1 MKICKKIKTAVMA
14 LCLVIG
20 MCAVSTPQTV
30 HAEYGDNAYAF
41 MTQLQS
47 NYPYRQVNSSNG
59 MLSGAEEWLK
69 AQIVTMGYEYMVQPF
84 TKTSS
89 DGVTPCYGENLI
101 FSKQGTSDRVIVIG
115 AHYDCVE
122 QTFGTDDN
130 ASGVGVLL
138 ELASIYSTK
147 ESPYTIRFIL
157 FSAEEPGCLGSQ
169 YYVENLS
176 QEERDRIAC
185 MINIDTIAAGD
196 NMYLYGGT
204 VDGDGNI
211 VQDWAV
217 YQAQSAADLLGLNMS
232 FHPDV
237 NDSFPTPTKA
247 TASDQMAFANAGIPY
262 IYCEASNWNGEPYT
276 NFYETSNSAVVGGT
290 VMHNAEYD
298 NLTFIENTFGT
309 RAYDHLQAYTKLIDY
324 LLENMEEG
332 EYTAGY
338 TFEDT
343 NTKATTTDSVYFREK
358 PTQYSQAIELLD
370 AGTEVTVTGYHA
382 SWCRVEVDGQEGYI
396 KTDYLTMD
404 ENAENGSE
412 EAVSEDSSEEASSEN
427 ESEAAS
433 DVELETGTEEEAPS
447 EAVSENESEKATA
460 KNESSKNEI
469 SSADANSSE
478 NAAASNSGSSS
489 QSVSGSQSDST
500 DVVTKVMNQL
510 KSDPSTLRIVLI
522 AIIVIIGIWL
532 CVFIALRR
540 KKNAQEEDVSDG
552 SIATVKKVE
561 QAEDSFEEEVTKEKA
576 QKEAAME
583 RAVSKKPVRE
593 KKAPSKEI
601 SDSDGFESS
610 ASKSNDSDTGFANPN
625 KNKGEEKQ

>member
-1 MKICKKIKTAVMA
+1 MKICKRIKATVLS
-14 LCLVIG
+14 LCLIIG
-20 MCAVSTPQTV
+20 MCAASLPQTV
-30 HAEYGDNAYAF
+30 RAEYGDNAYAF
-41 MTQLQS
+41 MKQLQS

-69 AQIVTMGYEYMVQPF
+69 AQIATMGYEYMAQPF
-84 TKTSS
+84 TMTSA

-101 FSKQGTSDRVIVIG
+101 FSKQGASDRVIVVG

-169 YYVENLS
+169 YYVDNLS

-204 VDGDGNI
+204 VDDSGSI

-217 YQAQSAADLLGLNMS
+217 YQAQSAADLLGLDMS

-247 TASDQMAFANAGIPY
+247 TASDQMPFANVGIPY
-262 IYCEASNWNGEPYT
+262 IYCEASNWNGESYT
-276 NFYETSNSAVVGGT
+276 NFYQTSNSAVDGGT
-290 VMHNAEYD
+290 IMHKAEYD

-309 RAYDHLQAYTKLIDY
+309 RAYEHLQAYAKLLDY
-324 LLENMEEG
+324 LLENMKEG
-332 EYTAGY
+332 EYATGY

-343 NTKATTTDSVYFREK
+343 NTKATTTSSVYLREK
-358 PTQYSQAIELLD
+358 PTQYSPSVTLLD
-370 AGTEVTVTGYHA
+370 ADTEVTVTGYHA

-396 KTDYLTMD
+396 KTDYLTMED
-404 ENAENGSE
+404 EIASKEDESSEEESENASEEASKEAESSMSEESSSEAAENESE
-412 EAVSEDSSEEASSEN
+412 EAVSESESSESESFKNEASKN
-427 ESEAAS
+427 ETVSEAAS
-433 DVELETGTEEEAPS
+433 
-447 EAVSENESEKATA
+447 SEKETDGAL
-460 KNESSKNEI
+460 I
-469 SSADANSSE
+469 QSA
-478 NAAASNSGSSS
+478 SS
-489 QSVSGSQSDST
+489 QNASAPEADSQNTVEKIID
-500 DVVTKVMNQL
+500 QL
-510 KSDPSTLRIVLI
+510 KNDPYTLRIVLI
-522 AIIVIIGIWL
+522 AAIIIIGIWL

-540 KKNAQEEDVSDG
+540 KKNAQ
-552 SIATVKKVE
+552 KN
-561 QAEDSFEEEVTKEKA
+561 EDSNGASNSSEETL
-576 QKEAAME
+576 
-583 RAVSKKPVRE
+583 
-593 KKAPSKEI
+593 KKAKRADM
-601 SDSDGFESS
+601 SDS
-610 ASKSNDSDTGFANPN
+610 KDSDNGFADPD
-625 KNKGEEKQ
+625 KNKDEK

>member
-1 MKICKKIKTAVMA
+1 MKICKRIKATVLA

-20 MCAVSTPQTV
+20 MCAVSFPQTV

-41 MTQLQS
+41 MKQLQS

-69 AQIVTMGYEYMVQPF
+69 AQIVTMGYEYMAQPF
-84 TKTSS
+84 TMTSA

-101 FSKQGTSDRVIVIG
+101 FSKQGASDRVIVVG

-169 YYVENLS
+169 YYVDNLS

-204 VDGDGNI
+204 VDDSGSI

-217 YQAQSAADLLGLNMS
+217 YQAQSAADLLGIDMS

-247 TASDQMAFANAGIPY
+247 TASDQMPFANVGIPY

-276 NFYETSNSAVVGGT
+276 NFYQTSNSAVNGGT
-290 VMHNAEYD
+290 IMHKAEYD

-309 RAYDHLQAYTKLIDY
+309 RAYEHLQAYTKLLDY
-324 LLENMEEG
+324 LLENMKEG
-332 EYTAGY
+332 EYATGY

-343 NTKATTTDSVYFREK
+343 NTKATTTSSVYLRER
-358 PTQYSQAIELLD
+358 PTQYSPSVTLLD
-370 AGTEVTVTGYHA
+370 ADTEVTVTGYHA

-396 KTDYLTMD
+396 KTDYLTMED
-404 ENAENGSE
+404 EIASKEDESSEEESENASEEASKEAESSMSEESSSEAAENESE
-412 EAVSEDSSEEASSEN
+412 EAVSESESSESESFKNEASKN
-427 ESEAAS
+427 ETVSEAAS
-433 DVELETGTEEEAPS
+433 
-447 EAVSENESEKATA
+447 SEKETDGAL
-460 KNESSKNEI
+460 SQ
-469 SSADANSSE
+469 SA
-478 NAAASNSGSSS
+478 SS
-489 QSVSGSQSDST
+489 QNASAPEADSQNTVEKIID
-500 DVVTKVMNQL
+500 QL
-510 KSDPSTLRIVLI
+510 KNDPYTLRIVLI
-522 AIIVIIGIWL
+522 AAIIIIGIWL

-540 KKNAQEEDVSDG
+540 KKNAQ
-552 SIATVKKVE
+552 KN
-561 QAEDSFEEEVTKEKA
+561 EDSNGASNSSEETL
-576 QKEAAME
+576 
-583 RAVSKKPVRE
+583 
-593 KKAPSKEI
+593 KKAKRADM
-601 SDSDGFESS
+601 SDS
-610 ASKSNDSDTGFANPN
+610 KDSDNGFADPD
-625 KNKGEEKQ
+625 KNKDEK

>member
-1 MKICKKIKTAVMA
+1 MKICKRIKATVLA

-20 MCAVSTPQTV
+20 MCAVSFPQTV

-41 MTQLQS
+41 MKQLQS

-69 AQIVTMGYEYMVQPF
+69 AQIATMGYEYMAQPF
-84 TKTSS
+84 TMTSA

-101 FSKQGTSDRVIVIG
+101 FSKQGASDRVIVVG

-169 YYVENLS
+169 YYVDNLS

-204 VDGDGNI
+204 VDDSGSI

-217 YQAQSAADLLGLNMS
+217 YQAQSAADLLGLDMS

-247 TASDQMAFANAGIPY
+247 TASDQMPFANVGIPY

-276 NFYETSNSAVVGGT
+276 NFYQTSNSAVDGGT
-290 VMHNAEYD
+290 IMHKAEYD

-309 RAYDHLQAYTKLIDY
+309 RAYEHLQAYAKLLDY
-324 LLENMEEG
+324 LLENMKEG
-332 EYTAGY
+332 EYATGY

-343 NTKATTTDSVYFREK
+343 NTKATTTSSVYLREK
-358 PTQYSQAIELLD
+358 PTQYSPSVTLLD
-370 AGTEVTVTGYHA
+370 ADTEVTVTGYHA

-396 KTDYLTMD
+396 KTDYLTMED
-404 ENAENGSE
+404 EIASKEDESSEEESENASEEASKEAESSMSEESSSEAAENESE
-412 EAVSEDSSEEASSEN
+412 EAVSESESSESESFKNEASKNETVSEEASSEK
-427 ESEAAS
+427 
-433 DVELETGTEEEAPS
+433 ETDGALS
-447 EAVSENESEKATA
+447 Q
-460 KNESSKNEI
+460 
-469 SSADANSSE
+469 SA
-478 NAAASNSGSSS
+478 SS
-489 QSVSGSQSDST
+489 QNASAPEADSQNTVEKIID
-500 DVVTKVMNQL
+500 QL
-510 KSDPSTLRIVLI
+510 KNDPYTLRIVLI
-522 AIIVIIGIWL
+522 AAIIIIGIWL

-540 KKNAQEEDVSDG
+540 KKNVQ
-552 SIATVKKVE
+552 KN
-561 QAEDSFEEEVTKEKA
+561 EDSNGASNSSEETL
-576 QKEAAME
+576 
-583 RAVSKKPVRE
+583 
-593 KKAPSKEI
+593 KKAKRADM
-601 SDSDGFESS
+601 SDS
-610 ASKSNDSDTGFANPN
+610 KDSDNGFADPD
-625 KNKGEEKQ
+625 KNKDEK

>member
-1 MKICKKIKTAVMA
+1 MKICKRIKATVLA

-20 MCAVSTPQTV
+20 MCAVSFPQTI

-41 MTQLQS
+41 MKQLQS

-69 AQIVTMGYEYMVQPF
+69 AQIATMGYEYMAQPF
-84 TKTSS
+84 TMTSA

-101 FSKQGTSDRVIVIG
+101 FSKQGASDRVIVVG

-169 YYVENLS
+169 YYVDNLS

-204 VDGDGNI
+204 VDDSGSI

-217 YQAQSAADLLGLNMS
+217 YQAQSAADLLGIDMS

-247 TASDQMAFANAGIPY
+247 TASDQMPFANVGIPY

-276 NFYETSNSAVVGGT
+276 NFYQTSNSAVDGGT
-290 VMHNAEYD
+290 IMHKAEYD

-309 RAYDHLQAYTKLIDY
+309 RAYEHLQAYAKLLDY
-324 LLENMEEG
+324 LLENMKEG
-332 EYTAGY
+332 EYATGY

-343 NTKATTTDSVYFREK
+343 NTKATTTSSVYLRER
-358 PTQYSQAIELLD
+358 PTQYSPSVTLLD
-370 AGTEVTVTGYHA
+370 ADTEVTVTGYHA

-396 KTDYLTMD
+396 KTDYLTMED
-404 ENAENGSE
+404 EIASKEDESSEEESENASEEASKEAESSMSEESSSEAAENESE
-412 EAVSEDSSEEASSEN
+412 EAVSESESSESESFKNEASKN
-427 ESEAAS
+427 ETVSEAAS
-433 DVELETGTEEEAPS
+433 
-447 EAVSENESEKATA
+447 SEKETDGAL
-460 KNESSKNEI
+460 SQ
-469 SSADANSSE
+469 SA
-478 NAAASNSGSSS
+478 SS
-489 QSVSGSQSDST
+489 QNASAPEADSQNTVEKIID
-500 DVVTKVMNQL
+500 QL
-510 KSDPSTLRIVLI
+510 KNDPYTLRIVLI
-522 AIIVIIGIWL
+522 AAIIIIGIWL

-540 KKNAQEEDVSDG
+540 KKNAQ
-552 SIATVKKVE
+552 KN
-561 QAEDSFEEEVTKEKA
+561 EDSNGASNSSEETL
-576 QKEAAME
+576 
-583 RAVSKKPVRE
+583 
-593 KKAPSKEI
+593 KKAKRADM
-601 SDSDGFESS
+601 SDS
-610 ASKSNDSDTGFANPN
+610 KDSDNGFADPD
-625 KNKGEEKQ
+625 KNKDEK

>member
-1 MKICKKIKTAVMA
+1 MKICKRIKATVLS

-20 MCAVSTPQTV
+20 MCAALLPQTV
-30 HAEYGDNAYAF
+30 RAEYGDNAYAF
-41 MTQLQS
+41 MKQLQS

-69 AQIVTMGYEYMVQPF
+69 AQIATMGYEYMAQPF
-84 TKTSS
+84 TMTSA

-101 FSKQGTSDRVIVIG
+101 FSKQGASDRVIVVG

-169 YYVENLS
+169 YYVDNLS

-204 VDGDGNI
+204 VDDSGSI

-217 YQAQSAADLLGLNMS
+217 YQAQSAADLLGLDMS

-247 TASDQMAFANAGIPY
+247 TASDQMPFANVGIPY

-276 NFYETSNSAVVGGT
+276 NFYQTSNSAVDGGT
-290 VMHNAEYD
+290 IMHKAEYD

-309 RAYDHLQAYTKLIDY
+309 RAYEHLQAYAKLLDY
-324 LLENMEEG
+324 LLENMKEG
-332 EYTAGY
+332 EYATGY

-343 NTKATTTDSVYFREK
+343 NTKATTTSSVYLRER
-358 PTQYSQAIELLD
+358 PTQYSPSVTLLD
-370 AGTEVTVTGYHA
+370 ADTEVTVTGYHA

-396 KTDYLTMD
+396 KTDYLTMED
-404 ENAENGSE
+404 EIASKEDESSEEESENASEEASKEAESSMSEESSSEAAENESE
-412 EAVSEDSSEEASSEN
+412 EAVSASESSESESFKNEASKN
-427 ESEAAS
+427 ETVSEAAS
-433 DVELETGTEEEAPS
+433 
-447 EAVSENESEKATA
+447 SEKETDVALSQSA
-460 KNESSKNEI
+460 SSQNASAPEADSKNTVEKI
-469 SSADANSSE
+469 ID
-478 NAAASNSGSSS
+478 
-489 QSVSGSQSDST
+489 
-500 DVVTKVMNQL
+500 QL
-510 KSDPSTLRIVLI
+510 KNDPYTLRIVLI
-522 AIIVIIGIWL
+522 AAIIIIGIWL

-540 KKNAQEEDVSDG
+540 KKNAQ
-552 SIATVKKVE
+552 KN
-561 QAEDSFEEEVTKEKA
+561 EDSNGASNSSEETL
-576 QKEAAME
+576 
-583 RAVSKKPVRE
+583 
-593 KKAPSKEI
+593 KKAKRADM
-601 SDSDGFESS
+601 SDS
-610 ASKSNDSDTGFANPN
+610 KDSDNGFADPD
-625 KNKGEEKQ
+625 KNKDEK

>member
-1 MKICKKIKTAVMA
+1 MKICKRIKATVLS
-14 LCLVIG
+14 LCLIIG
-20 MCAVSTPQTV
+20 MCAASLPQTV
-30 HAEYGDNAYAF
+30 RAEYGDSAYAF
-41 MTQLQS
+41 MKQLQS

-69 AQIVTMGYEYMVQPF
+69 AQIVTMGYEYMAQPF
-84 TKTSS
+84 TMTSA

-101 FSKQGTSDRVIVIG
+101 FSKQGASDRVIVVG

-169 YYVENLS
+169 YYVDNLS

-204 VDGDGNI
+204 VDDSGSI

-217 YQAQSAADLLGLNMS
+217 YQAQSAADLLGIDMS

-247 TASDQMAFANAGIPY
+247 TASDQMPFANVGIPY

-276 NFYETSNSAVVGGT
+276 NFYQTSNSAVNGGT
-290 VMHNAEYD
+290 IMHKAEYD

-309 RAYDHLQAYTKLIDY
+309 RAYEHLQAYAKLLDY
-324 LLENMEEG
+324 LLENMKEG
-332 EYTAGY
+332 EYATGY

-343 NTKATTTDSVYFREK
+343 NTKATTTSSVYLRER
-358 PTQYSQAIELLD
+358 PTQYSPSVTLLD
-370 AGTEVTVTGYHA
+370 ADTEVTVTGYHA
-382 SWCRVEVDGQEGYI
+382 SWCRVEADGQEGYI
-396 KTDYLTMD
+396 KTDYLTMED
-404 ENAENGSE
+404 EIASKEDESSEEESENASEEASKEAESSMSEESSSETAENESE
-412 EAVSEDSSEEASSEN
+412 EAVSESESSESESFKNEASKN
-427 ESEAAS
+427 ETVSEAAS
-433 DVELETGTEEEAPS
+433 
-447 EAVSENESEKATA
+447 SEKETDGAL
-460 KNESSKNEI
+460 SQ
-469 SSADANSSE
+469 SA
-478 NAAASNSGSSS
+478 SS
-489 QSVSGSQSDST
+489 QNASAPEASSQNTVEKIID
-500 DVVTKVMNQL
+500 QL
-510 KSDPSTLRIVLI
+510 KNDPYTLRIVLI
-522 AIIVIIGIWL
+522 AAIIIIGIWL

-540 KKNAQEEDVSDG
+540 KKNAQ
-552 SIATVKKVE
+552 KN
-561 QAEDSFEEEVTKEKA
+561 EDSNGASNSSEETL
-576 QKEAAME
+576 
-583 RAVSKKPVRE
+583 
-593 KKAPSKEI
+593 KKAKRADM
-601 SDSDGFESS
+601 SDS
-610 ASKSNDSDTGFANPN
+610 KDSDNGFADPD
-625 KNKGEEKQ
+625 KNKDEK

>member
-1 MKICKKIKTAVMA
+1 MKICKRIKATVLA

-20 MCAVSTPQTV
+20 MCAVSFPQTV

-41 MTQLQS
+41 MKQLQS

-69 AQIVTMGYEYMVQPF
+69 AQIATMGYEYMAQPF
-84 TKTSS
+84 TMTSA

-101 FSKQGTSDRVIVIG
+101 FSKQGASDRVIVVG

-169 YYVENLS
+169 YYVDNLS

-204 VDGDGNI
+204 VDDSGNI

-217 YQAQSAADLLGLNMS
+217 YQAQSAADLLGIDMS

-247 TASDQMAFANAGIPY
+247 TASDQMPFANVGIPY

-276 NFYETSNSAVVGGT
+276 NFYQTSNSAVDGGT
-290 VMHNAEYD
+290 IMHKAEYD

-309 RAYDHLQAYTKLIDY
+309 RAYEHLQAYAKLLDY
-324 LLENMEEG
+324 LLENMKEG
-332 EYTAGY
+332 EYATGY

-343 NTKATTTDSVYFREK
+343 NTKATTTSSVYLRER
-358 PTQYSQAIELLD
+358 PTQYSPSVTLLD
-370 AGTEVTVTGYHA
+370 ADTEVTVTGYHA

-396 KTDYLTMD
+396 KTDYLTMED
-404 ENAENGSE
+404 EIASKEDESSEEESENASEEASKEAESSMSEESSSEAAENESE
-412 EAVSEDSSEEASSEN
+412 EAVSESESSESESFKNEASKN
-427 ESEAAS
+427 ETVSEAAS
-433 DVELETGTEEEAPS
+433 
-447 EAVSENESEKATA
+447 SEKETDGAL
-460 KNESSKNEI
+460 SQ
-469 SSADANSSE
+469 SA
-478 NAAASNSGSSS
+478 SS
-489 QSVSGSQSDST
+489 QNASAPEADSQNTVEKIID
-500 DVVTKVMNQL
+500 QL
-510 KSDPSTLRIVLI
+510 KNDPYTLRIVLI
-522 AIIVIIGIWL
+522 AAIIIIGIWL

-540 KKNAQEEDVSDG
+540 KKNAQ
-552 SIATVKKVE
+552 KN
-561 QAEDSFEEEVTKEKA
+561 EDSNGASNSSEDTL
-576 QKEAAME
+576 
-583 RAVSKKPVRE
+583 
-593 KKAPSKEI
+593 KKAKRADM
-601 SDSDGFESS
+601 SDS
-610 ASKSNDSDTGFANPN
+610 KDSDNGFADPD
-625 KNKGEEKQ
+625 KNKDEK

>member
-1 MKICKKIKTAVMA
+1 MKICKRIKATVLA

-20 MCAVSTPQTV
+20 MCAVSFPQIV

-41 MTQLQS
+41 MKQLQS

-69 AQIVTMGYEYMVQPF
+69 AQITTMGYEYMAQPF
-84 TKTSS
+84 TMISS

-101 FSKQGTSDRVIVIG
+101 FSKQGTSDRVIVVG

-169 YYVENLS
+169 YYVDNLS

-185 MINIDTIAAGD
+185 MINIDSIAAGD

-204 VDGDGNI
+204 VDDSGSI

-237 NDSFPTPTKA
+237 NDSFPTPTKD
-247 TASDQMAFANAGIPY
+247 TASDQMPFANAGIPY

-276 NFYETSNSAVVGGT
+276 NFYQTSNSAVDGGAI
-290 VMHNAEYD
+290 MHKAEYD

-309 RAYDHLQAYTKLIDY
+309 RAYEHLQAYAKLLDY
-324 LLENMEEG
+324 LLENMKEG
-332 EYTAGY
+332 EYATGY

-343 NTKATTTDSVYFREK
+343 NTKATTTSSVYLRER
-358 PTQYSQAIELLD
+358 PTQYSPSVALLD
-370 AGTEVTVTGYHA
+370 ADTEVTVTGYHV
-382 SWCRVEVDGQEGYI
+382 SWCRAKVDGQEGYI
-396 KTDYLTMD
+396 KTDYLTMEEEIASKED
-404 ENAENGSE
+404 ESSEEESENA
-412 EAVSEDSSEEASSEN
+412 SEEASKEVESSMSEESSSEAAEN
-427 ESEAAS
+427 ESEE
-433 DVELETGTEEEAPS
+433 V
-447 EAVSENESEKATA
+447 
-460 KNESSKNEI
+460 ESSKNEA
-469 SSADANSSE
+469 SKNETVSEAESSE
-478 NAAASNSGSSS
+478 KETDVALSQSVSS
-489 QSVSGSQSDST
+489 QSVSAPEANSKNTVEKIIDQI
-500 DVVTKVMNQL
+500 KN
-510 KSDPSTLRIVLI
+510 DPYTLRIVLI
-522 AIIVIIGIWL
+522 AAIVIIGIWL

-540 KKNAQEEDVSDG
+540 KNNAQKNEASDETSNAVSNG
-552 SIATVKKVE
+552 SAETLKKV
-561 QAEDSFEEEVTKEKA
+561 K
-576 QKEAAME
+576 
-583 RAVSKKPVRE
+583 RADM
-593 KKAPSKEI
+593 
-601 SDSDGFESS
+601 SDS
-610 ASKSNDSDTGFANPN
+610 KDTDNGFADPD
-625 KNKGEEKQ
+625 KNKDEK

>member
-1 MKICKKIKTAVMA
+1 MKICKRIKATVLA

-20 MCAVSTPQTV
+20 MCAVSLPQTV

-41 MTQLQS
+41 MKQLQS

-69 AQIVTMGYEYMVQPF
+69 AQIVTMGYEYMAQPF
-84 TKTSS
+84 TMTSA

-101 FSKQGTSDRVIVIG
+101 FSKQGASDRVILVG

-147 ESPYTIRFIL
+147 ESPYTIRFVL

-169 YYVENLS
+169 YYVDNLS

-204 VDGDGNI
+204 VDDSGSI

-217 YQAQSAADLLGLNMS
+217 YQAQSAADLLGLDMS

-247 TASDQMAFANAGIPY
+247 TASDQMPFANVGIPY

-276 NFYETSNSAVVGGT
+276 NFYQTSNSAVNGGT
-290 VMHNAEYD
+290 IMHKAEYD
-298 NLTFIENTFGT
+298 NLTFIENTFGA
-309 RAYDHLQAYTKLIDY
+309 RAYEHLQAYAKLLDY
-324 LLENMEEG
+324 LLENMKEG
-332 EYTAGY
+332 EYATGY

-343 NTKATTTDSVYFREK
+343 NTKAATTSSVYLRER
-358 PTQYSQAIELLD
+358 PTQYSPSVTLLD
-370 AGTEVTVTGYHA
+370 ADTEVTVTGYHA

-396 KTDYLTMD
+396 KTDYLTMED
-404 ENAENGSE
+404 ESASKEDESSEEESENASEEASKEAESSMSEESSSEAAENESG
-412 EAVSEDSSEEASSEN
+412 EAVSEGESVESESLSNEASKN
-427 ESEAAS
+427 EAVSEAAS
-433 DVELETGTEEEAPS
+433 
-447 EAVSENESEKATA
+447 SEKETDVAL
-460 KNESSKNEI
+460 SQ
-469 SSADANSSE
+469 SA
-478 NAAASNSGSSS
+478 SS
-489 QSVSGSQSDST
+489 QNASVPEADSQNTVEKIID
-500 DVVTKVMNQL
+500 QL
-510 KSDPSTLRIVLI
+510 KNDPYTLRIVLI
-522 AIIVIIGIWL
+522 AAIVIIGIWL

-540 KKNAQEEDVSDG
+540 KKNAQ
-552 SIATVKKVE
+552 KN
-561 QAEDSFEEEVTKEKA
+561 EDSNGASNSSEETL
-576 QKEAAME
+576 
-583 RAVSKKPVRE
+583 
-593 KKAPSKEI
+593 KKAKRADM
-601 SDSDGFESS
+601 SDS
-610 ASKSNDSDTGFANPN
+610 KDSDNGFADPD
-625 KNKGEEKQ
+625 KNKDEK

>member
-1 MKICKKIKTAVMA
+1 MKICKRIKATVLS
-14 LCLVIG
+14 LCLIIG
-20 MCAVSTPQTV
+20 MCAASLPQTV
-30 HAEYGDNAYAF
+30 RAEYGDSAYAF
-41 MTQLQS
+41 MKQLQS

-69 AQIVTMGYEYMVQPF
+69 AQIATMGYEYMAQPF
-84 TKTSS
+84 TMTSA

-101 FSKQGTSDRVIVIG
+101 FSKQGASDRVIVVG

-169 YYVENLS
+169 YYVDNLS

-204 VDGDGNI
+204 VDDSGSI

-217 YQAQSAADLLGLNMS
+217 YQAQSAADLLGLDMS

-247 TASDQMAFANAGIPY
+247 TASDQMPFANVGIPY

-276 NFYETSNSAVVGGT
+276 NFYQTSNSAVDGGT
-290 VMHNAEYD
+290 IMHKAEYD

-309 RAYDHLQAYTKLIDY
+309 RAYEHLQAYAKLLDY
-324 LLENMEEG
+324 LLENMKEG
-332 EYTAGY
+332 EYATGY

-343 NTKATTTDSVYFREK
+343 NTKATTTSSVYLRERS
-358 PTQYSQAIELLD
+358 TQYSPSVTLLD
-370 AGTEVTVTGYHA
+370 ADTEVTVTGYHA

-396 KTDYLTMD
+396 KTDYLTMED
-404 ENAENGSE
+404 EIASKEDESSEEESENDSEEASKEAESSMSEESSSEAAENESE
-412 EAVSEDSSEEASSEN
+412 EAVSESESSESESFKNEASKN
-427 ESEAAS
+427 ETVSEAAS
-433 DVELETGTEEEAPS
+433 
-447 EAVSENESEKATA
+447 SEKETDGAL
-460 KNESSKNEI
+460 SQ
-469 SSADANSSE
+469 SA
-478 NAAASNSGSSS
+478 SS
-489 QSVSGSQSDST
+489 QNASAPEADSQNTVEKIID
-500 DVVTKVMNQL
+500 QL
-510 KSDPSTLRIVLI
+510 KNDPYTLRIVLI
-522 AIIVIIGIWL
+522 AAIIIIGIWL

-540 KKNAQEEDVSDG
+540 KKNAQ
-552 SIATVKKVE
+552 KN
-561 QAEDSFEEEVTKEKA
+561 EDSNGASNSSEETL
-576 QKEAAME
+576 
-583 RAVSKKPVRE
+583 
-593 KKAPSKEI
+593 KKAKRADM
-601 SDSDGFESS
+601 SDS
-610 ASKSNDSDTGFANPN
+610 KDSDNGFADPD
-625 KNKGEEKQ
+625 KNKDEK

>member
-1 MKICKKIKTAVMA
+1 MKICKRIKATVLS
-14 LCLVIG
+14 LCLIIG
-20 MCAVSTPQTV
+20 MCAASLPQTV
-30 HAEYGDNAYAF
+30 RAEYGDSAYAF
-41 MTQLQS
+41 MKQLQS

-69 AQIVTMGYEYMVQPF
+69 AQIVTMGYEYMAQPF
-84 TKTSS
+84 TMTSA

-101 FSKQGTSDRVIVIG
+101 FSKQGASDRVIVVG

-169 YYVENLS
+169 YYVDNLS

-204 VDGDGNI
+204 VDDSGSI

-217 YQAQSAADLLGLNMS
+217 YQAQSAADLLGIDMS

-247 TASDQMAFANAGIPY
+247 TASDQMPFANVGIPY

-276 NFYETSNSAVVGGT
+276 NFYQTSNSAVNGGT
-290 VMHNAEYD
+290 IMHKAEYD

-309 RAYDHLQAYTKLIDY
+309 RAYEHLQAYAKLLDY
-324 LLENMEEG
+324 LLENMKEG
-332 EYTAGY
+332 EYATGY

-343 NTKATTTDSVYFREK
+343 NTKATTTSSVYLRER
-358 PTQYSQAIELLD
+358 PTQYSPSVTLLD
-370 AGTEVTVTGYHA
+370 ADTEVTVTGYHA
-382 SWCRVEVDGQEGYI
+382 SWCRVEADGQEGYI
-396 KTDYLTMD
+396 KTDYLTMED
-404 ENAENGSE
+404 EIASKEDESSEEESENASEEASKEAESSMSEESSSEAAENESE
-412 EAVSEDSSEEASSEN
+412 EAVSEGESVESESSSNEASKN
-427 ESEAAS
+427 EAVSEAAS
-433 DVELETGTEEEAPS
+433 
-447 EAVSENESEKATA
+447 SEKETDVAL
-460 KNESSKNEI
+460 SQ
-469 SSADANSSE
+469 SA
-478 NAAASNSGSSS
+478 SS
-489 QSVSGSQSDST
+489 QNASAPEADSQNTVEKIID
-500 DVVTKVMNQL
+500 QL
-510 KSDPSTLRIVLI
+510 KNDPYTLRIVLI
-522 AIIVIIGIWL
+522 AAIVIIGIWL

-540 KKNAQEEDVSDG
+540 KKNAQ
-552 SIATVKKVE
+552 KN
-561 QAEDSFEEEVTKEKA
+561 EDSNGASNSSEETL
-576 QKEAAME
+576 
-583 RAVSKKPVRE
+583 
-593 KKAPSKEI
+593 KKAKRADM
-601 SDSDGFESS
+601 SDS
-610 ASKSNDSDTGFANPN
+610 KDSDNGFADPD
-625 KNKGEEKQ
+625 KNKDEK

>member
-1 MKICKKIKTAVMA
+1 MKICKRIKATVLS
-14 LCLVIG
+14 LCLIIG
-20 MCAVSTPQTV
+20 MCAASLPQTV
-30 HAEYGDNAYAF
+30 RAEYGDNAYSF
-41 MTQLQS
+41 MKQLQS

-69 AQIVTMGYEYMVQPF
+69 AQIATMGYEYMAQPF
-84 TKTSS
+84 TMTSA

-101 FSKQGTSDRVIVIG
+101 FSKQGASDRVIVVG

-169 YYVENLS
+169 YYVDNLS

-204 VDGDGNI
+204 VDDSGSI

-217 YQAQSAADLLGLNMS
+217 YQAQSAADLLGLDMS

-247 TASDQMAFANAGIPY
+247 TASDQMPFANVGIPY

-276 NFYETSNSAVVGGT
+276 NFYQTSNSAVNGGT
-290 VMHNAEYD
+290 IMHKAEYD

-309 RAYDHLQAYTKLIDY
+309 RAYEHLQAYAKLLDY
-324 LLENMEEG
+324 LLENMKEG
-332 EYTAGY
+332 EYATGY

-343 NTKATTTDSVYFREK
+343 NTKATTTSSVYLRER
-358 PTQYSQAIELLD
+358 PTQYSPSVTLLD
-370 AGTEVTVTGYHA
+370 ADTEVTVTGYHA
-382 SWCRVEVDGQEGYI
+382 SWCRVEADGQEGYI
-396 KTDYLTMD
+396 KTDYLTMED
-404 ENAENGSE
+404 EIASKEDESSEEESENASEEASKEAESSMSEESLSEAAENESE
-412 EAVSEDSSEEASSEN
+412 EAVSESESSESESFKNEASKN
-427 ESEAAS
+427 ETVSEAAS
-433 DVELETGTEEEAPS
+433 
-447 EAVSENESEKATA
+447 SEKETDGAL
-460 KNESSKNEI
+460 SQ
-469 SSADANSSE
+469 SA
-478 NAAASNSGSSS
+478 SS
-489 QSVSGSQSDST
+489 QNASAPEADSQNTVEKIID
-500 DVVTKVMNQL
+500 QL
-510 KSDPSTLRIVLI
+510 KNDPYTLRIVLI
-522 AIIVIIGIWL
+522 AAIIIIGIWL

-540 KKNAQEEDVSDG
+540 KKNAQ
-552 SIATVKKVE
+552 KN
-561 QAEDSFEEEVTKEKA
+561 EDSNGASNSSEETLEKA
-576 QKEAAME
+576 K
-583 RAVSKKPVRE
+583 RADMFDSK
-593 KKAPSKEI
+593 
-601 SDSDGFESS
+601 DSD
-610 ASKSNDSDTGFANPN
+610 NGFADPD
-625 KNKGEEKQ
+625 KNKDEK

>member
-1 MKICKKIKTAVMA
+1 MKICKRIKATVLA

-20 MCAVSTPQTV
+20 MCAVSFPQTV

-41 MTQLQS
+41 MKQLQS

-69 AQIVTMGYEYMVQPF
+69 AQIATMGYEYMAQPF
-84 TKTSS
+84 TMTSA

-101 FSKQGTSDRVIVIG
+101 FSKQGASDRVIVVG

-169 YYVENLS
+169 YYVDNLS

-204 VDGDGNI
+204 VDDSGNI

-217 YQAQSAADLLGLNMS
+217 YQAQSAADLLGIDMS

-247 TASDQMAFANAGIPY
+247 TASDQMPFANVGIPY

-276 NFYETSNSAVVGGT
+276 NFYQTSNSAVDGGT
-290 VMHNAEYD
+290 IMHKAEYD

-309 RAYDHLQAYTKLIDY
+309 RAYEHLQAYAKLLDY
-324 LLENMEEG
+324 LLENMKEG
-332 EYTAGY
+332 EYATGY

-343 NTKATTTDSVYFREK
+343 NTKATTTSSVYLRER
-358 PTQYSQAIELLD
+358 PTQYSPSVTLLD
-370 AGTEVTVTGYHA
+370 ADTEVIVTGYHA

-396 KTDYLTMD
+396 KTDYLTMED
-404 ENAENGSE
+404 EIASKEDESSEEESENASEEASKEAESSMSEESSSEAAENESE
-412 EAVSEDSSEEASSEN
+412 EAVSESESSESESFKNEASKN
-427 ESEAAS
+427 ET
-433 DVELETGTEEEAPS
+433 VS
-447 EAVSENESEKATA
+447 EAVSSEKETDGAL
-460 KNESSKNEI
+460 SQ
-469 SSADANSSE
+469 SA
-478 NAAASNSGSSS
+478 SS
-489 QSVSGSQSDST
+489 QNASAPEADSQNTVEKIID
-500 DVVTKVMNQL
+500 QL
-510 KSDPSTLRIVLI
+510 KNDPYTLRIVLI
-522 AIIVIIGIWL
+522 AAIIIIGIWL

-540 KKNAQEEDVSDG
+540 KKNAQ
-552 SIATVKKVE
+552 KN
-561 QAEDSFEEEVTKEKA
+561 EDSNGASNSSEETL
-576 QKEAAME
+576 
-583 RAVSKKPVRE
+583 
-593 KKAPSKEI
+593 KKAKRADM
-601 SDSDGFESS
+601 SDS
-610 ASKSNDSDTGFANPN
+610 KDSDNGFADPD
-625 KNKGEEKQ
+625 KNKDEK

>member
-1 MKICKKIKTAVMA
+1 MKICKRIKATVLA

-20 MCAVSTPQTV
+20 MCAVSFPQTV

-41 MTQLQS
+41 MKQLQS

-69 AQIVTMGYEYMVQPF
+69 AQIATMGYEYMAQPF
-84 TKTSS
+84 TMTSA

-101 FSKQGTSDRVIVIG
+101 FSKQGASDRVIVVG

-147 ESPYTIRFIL
+147 ESPYTIRFVL

-169 YYVENLS
+169 YYVDNLS

-204 VDGDGNI
+204 VDDSGSI

-217 YQAQSAADLLGLNMS
+217 YQAQSAADLLGIDMS

-247 TASDQMAFANAGIPY
+247 TASDQMPFANVGIPY

-276 NFYETSNSAVVGGT
+276 NFYQTSNSAVDGGT
-290 VMHNAEYD
+290 IMHKAEYD

-309 RAYDHLQAYTKLIDY
+309 RAYEHLQAYAKLLDY
-324 LLENMEEG
+324 LLENMKEG
-332 EYTAGY
+332 EYATGY

-343 NTKATTTDSVYFREK
+343 NTKATTTSSVYLRER
-358 PTQYSQAIELLD
+358 PTQYSPSVTLLD
-370 AGTEVTVTGYHA
+370 ADTEVTVTGYHA

-396 KTDYLTMD
+396 KTDYLTMED
-404 ENAENGSE
+404 EIASKEDESSEEESENASEEASKEAESSMSEESSSEAAENESE
-412 EAVSEDSSEEASSEN
+412 EAVSESESSESESFKNEASKN
-427 ESEAAS
+427 ETVSEAAS
-433 DVELETGTEEEAPS
+433 
-447 EAVSENESEKATA
+447 SEKETDGAL
-460 KNESSKNEI
+460 SQ
-469 SSADANSSE
+469 SA
-478 NAAASNSGSSS
+478 SS
-489 QSVSGSQSDST
+489 QNASAPEADSQNTVEKIID
-500 DVVTKVMNQL
+500 QL
-510 KSDPSTLRIVLI
+510 KNDPYTLRIVLI
-522 AIIVIIGIWL
+522 AAIIIIGIWL

-540 KKNAQEEDVSDG
+540 KKNAQ
-552 SIATVKKVE
+552 KN
-561 QAEDSFEEEVTKEKA
+561 EDSNGASNSSEETL
-576 QKEAAME
+576 
-583 RAVSKKPVRE
+583 
-593 KKAPSKEI
+593 KKAKRADM
-601 SDSDGFESS
+601 SDS
-610 ASKSNDSDTGFANPN
+610 KDSDNGFADPD
-625 KNKGEEKQ
+625 KNKDEK

>member
-1 MKICKKIKTAVMA
+1 MKICKRIKATVLA

-20 MCAVSTPQTV
+20 MCAVSFPQTV

-41 MTQLQS
+41 MKQLQS

-69 AQIVTMGYEYMVQPF
+69 AQIATMGYEYMAQPF
-84 TKTSS
+84 TMTSA

-101 FSKQGTSDRVIVIG
+101 FSKQGASDRVIVVG

-169 YYVENLS
+169 YYVDNLS

-204 VDGDGNI
+204 VDDSGSI

-217 YQAQSAADLLGLNMS
+217 YQAQSAADLLGIDMS

-247 TASDQMAFANAGIPY
+247 TASDQMPFANVGIPY

-276 NFYETSNSAVVGGT
+276 NFYQTSNSAVDGGT
-290 VMHNAEYD
+290 IMHKAEYD
-298 NLTFIENTFGT
+298 NLTFIENTFAT
-309 RAYDHLQAYTKLIDY
+309 RAYEHLQAYAKLLDY
-324 LLENMEEG
+324 LLENMKEG
-332 EYTAGY
+332 EYATGY

-343 NTKATTTDSVYFREK
+343 NTKATTTSSVYLRER
-358 PTQYSQAIELLD
+358 PTQYSPSVTLLD
-370 AGTEVTVTGYHA
+370 ADTEVTVTGYHA

-396 KTDYLTMD
+396 KTDYLTMED
-404 ENAENGSE
+404 EIASKEDESSEEESENASEEASKEAESSMSEESSSEAAENESE
-412 EAVSEDSSEEASSEN
+412 EAVSESESSESESFKNEASKN
-427 ESEAAS
+427 ETVSEAAS
-433 DVELETGTEEEAPS
+433 
-447 EAVSENESEKATA
+447 SEKETDGAL
-460 KNESSKNEI
+460 SQ
-469 SSADANSSE
+469 SA
-478 NAAASNSGSSS
+478 SS
-489 QSVSGSQSDST
+489 QNASAPEADSQNTVEKIID
-500 DVVTKVMNQL
+500 QL
-510 KSDPSTLRIVLI
+510 KNDPYTLRIVLI
-522 AIIVIIGIWL
+522 AAIIIIGIWL

-540 KKNAQEEDVSDG
+540 KKNAQ
-552 SIATVKKVE
+552 KN
-561 QAEDSFEEEVTKEKA
+561 EDSNGASNSSEETL
-576 QKEAAME
+576 
-583 RAVSKKPVRE
+583 
-593 KKAPSKEI
+593 KKAKRADM
-601 SDSDGFESS
+601 SDS
-610 ASKSNDSDTGFANPN
+610 KDSDNGFADPD
-625 KNKGEEKQ
+625 KNKDEK

>member
-1 MKICKKIKTAVMA
+1 MKICKRIKATVLS
-14 LCLVIG
+14 LCLIIG
-20 MCAVSTPQTV
+20 MCAASLPQTV
-30 HAEYGDNAYAF
+30 RAEYGDNAYAF
-41 MTQLQS
+41 MKQLQS

-69 AQIVTMGYEYMVQPF
+69 AQIATMGYEYMAQPF
-84 TKTSS
+84 TMTSA

-101 FSKQGTSDRVIVIG
+101 FSKQGASDRVIVVG

-169 YYVENLS
+169 YYVDNLS

-204 VDGDGNI
+204 VDDSGSI

-217 YQAQSAADLLGLNMS
+217 YQAQSAADLLGLDMS

-247 TASDQMAFANAGIPY
+247 TASDQMPFANVGIPY

-276 NFYETSNSAVVGGT
+276 NFYQTSNSAVDGGT
-290 VMHNAEYD
+290 IMHKAEYD

-309 RAYDHLQAYTKLIDY
+309 RAYEHLQAYAKLLDY
-324 LLENMEEG
+324 LLENMKEG
-332 EYTAGY
+332 EYATGY

-343 NTKATTTDSVYFREK
+343 NTKATTTSSVYLREK
-358 PTQYSQAIELLD
+358 PTQYSPSVTLLD
-370 AGTEVTVTGYHA
+370 ADTEVTVTGYHA

-396 KTDYLTMD
+396 KTDYLTMED
-404 ENAENGSE
+404 EIASKEDESSEEESENASEEASKEAESSMSEESSSETAENESE
-412 EAVSEDSSEEASSEN
+412 EAVSESESSESESFKNEASKN
-427 ESEAAS
+427 ETVSEAAS
-433 DVELETGTEEEAPS
+433 
-447 EAVSENESEKATA
+447 SEKETDGAL
-460 KNESSKNEI
+460 SQ
-469 SSADANSSE
+469 SA
-478 NAAASNSGSSS
+478 SS
-489 QSVSGSQSDST
+489 QNASAPEADSQNTVEKIID
-500 DVVTKVMNQL
+500 QL
-510 KSDPSTLRIVLI
+510 KNDPYTLRIVLI
-522 AIIVIIGIWL
+522 AAIIIIGIWL

-540 KKNAQEEDVSDG
+540 KKNAQ
-552 SIATVKKVE
+552 KN
-561 QAEDSFEEEVTKEKA
+561 EDSNGASNSSEETL
-576 QKEAAME
+576 
-583 RAVSKKPVRE
+583 
-593 KKAPSKEI
+593 KKAKRADM
-601 SDSDGFESS
+601 SDS
-610 ASKSNDSDTGFANPN
+610 KDSDNGFADPD
-625 KNKGEEKQ
+625 KNKDEK

>member
-1 MKICKKIKTAVMA
+1 MKICKRIKATVLA

-20 MCAVSTPQTV
+20 MCAVSFPQTV

-41 MTQLQS
+41 MKQLQS

-69 AQIVTMGYEYMVQPF
+69 AQIATMGYEYMAQPF
-84 TKTSS
+84 TMTSA

-101 FSKQGTSDRVIVIG
+101 FSKQGASDRVIVVG

-147 ESPYTIRFIL
+147 ESPYNIRFIL

-169 YYVENLS
+169 YYVDNLS

-204 VDGDGNI
+204 VDDSGSI

-217 YQAQSAADLLGLNMS
+217 YQAQSAADLLGIDMS

-247 TASDQMAFANAGIPY
+247 TASDQMPFANVGIPY

-276 NFYETSNSAVVGGT
+276 NFYQTSNSAVDGGT
-290 VMHNAEYD
+290 IMHKAEYD

-309 RAYDHLQAYTKLIDY
+309 RAYEHLQAYAKLLDY
-324 LLENMEEG
+324 LLENMKEG
-332 EYTAGY
+332 EYATGY

-343 NTKATTTDSVYFREK
+343 NTKATTTSSVYLRER
-358 PTQYSQAIELLD
+358 PTQYSPSVTLLD
-370 AGTEVTVTGYHA
+370 ADTEVTVTGYHA

-396 KTDYLTMD
+396 KTDYLTMED
-404 ENAENGSE
+404 EIASKEDESSEEESENASEEASKEAESSMSEESSSEAAENESE
-412 EAVSEDSSEEASSEN
+412 EAVSESESSESESFKNEASKN
-427 ESEAAS
+427 ETVSEAAS
-433 DVELETGTEEEAPS
+433 
-447 EAVSENESEKATA
+447 SEKETDGAL
-460 KNESSKNEI
+460 SQ
-469 SSADANSSE
+469 SA
-478 NAAASNSGSSS
+478 SS
-489 QSVSGSQSDST
+489 QNASAPEADSQNTVEKIID
-500 DVVTKVMNQL
+500 QL
-510 KSDPSTLRIVLI
+510 KNDPYTLRIVLI
-522 AIIVIIGIWL
+522 AAIIIIGIWL

-540 KKNAQEEDVSDG
+540 KKNAQ
-552 SIATVKKVE
+552 KN
-561 QAEDSFEEEVTKEKA
+561 EDSNGASNSSEETL
-576 QKEAAME
+576 
-583 RAVSKKPVRE
+583 
-593 KKAPSKEI
+593 KKAKRADM
-601 SDSDGFESS
+601 SDS
-610 ASKSNDSDTGFANPN
+610 KDSDNGFADPD
-625 KNKGEEKQ
+625 KNKDEK

>member
-1 MKICKKIKTAVMA
+1 MKICKRIKATVLS
-14 LCLVIG
+14 LCLIIG
-20 MCAVSTPQTV
+20 MCAASLPQTV
-30 HAEYGDNAYAF
+30 RAEYGDNAYAF
-41 MTQLQS
+41 MKQLQS

-69 AQIVTMGYEYMVQPF
+69 AQIATMGYEYMAQPF
-84 TKTSS
+84 TMTSA

-101 FSKQGTSDRVIVIG
+101 FSKQGASDRVIVVG

-169 YYVENLS
+169 YYVDNLS

-204 VDGDGNI
+204 VDDSGSI

-217 YQAQSAADLLGLNMS
+217 YQAQSAADLLGLDMS

-247 TASDQMAFANAGIPY
+247 TASDQMPFANVGIPY

-276 NFYETSNSAVVGGT
+276 NFYQTSNSAVDGGT
-290 VMHNAEYD
+290 IMHKAEYD

-309 RAYDHLQAYTKLIDY
+309 RAYEHLQAYAKLLDY
-324 LLENMEEG
+324 LLENMKEG
-332 EYTAGY
+332 EYATGY

-343 NTKATTTDSVYFREK
+343 NTKATTTSSVYLREK
-358 PTQYSQAIELLD
+358 PTQYSPSVTLLD
-370 AGTEVTVTGYHA
+370 ADTEVTVTGYHA

-396 KTDYLTMD
+396 KTDYLTMED
-404 ENAENGSE
+404 EIASKEDESSEEESENASEEASKEAESSMSEESSSEAAENESE
-412 EAVSEDSSEEASSEN
+412 EAVSESESSESESFKNEASKN
-427 ESEAAS
+427 ETVSEAAS
-433 DVELETGTEEEAPS
+433 
-447 EAVSENESEKATA
+447 SEKETDGAL
-460 KNESSKNEI
+460 SQ
-469 SSADANSSE
+469 SA
-478 NAAASNSGSSS
+478 SS
-489 QSVSGSQSDST
+489 QNASAPEADSQNTVEKIID
-500 DVVTKVMNQL
+500 QL
-510 KSDPSTLRIVLI
+510 KNDPYTLRIVLI
-522 AIIVIIGIWL
+522 AAIIIIGIWL

-540 KKNAQEEDVSDG
+540 KKNAQ
-552 SIATVKKVE
+552 KN
-561 QAEDSFEEEVTKEKA
+561 EDSNGASNSSEETL
-576 QKEAAME
+576 
-583 RAVSKKPVRE
+583 
-593 KKAPSKEI
+593 KKAKRADM
-601 SDSDGFESS
+601 SDS
-610 ASKSNDSDTGFANPN
+610 KDSDNGFADPD
-625 KNKGEEKQ
+625 KNKDEK

>member
-1 MKICKKIKTAVMA
+1 MKICKRIKATVLA

-20 MCAVSTPQTV
+20 MCAVSFPQTV

-41 MTQLQS
+41 MKQLQS

-69 AQIVTMGYEYMVQPF
+69 AQIATMGYEYMAQPF
-84 TKTSS
+84 TMTSA

-101 FSKQGTSDRVIVIG
+101 FSKQGASDRVIVVG

-169 YYVENLS
+169 YYVDNLS

-204 VDGDGNI
+204 VDDSGSI

-217 YQAQSAADLLGLNMS
+217 YQAQSAADLLGLDMS

-247 TASDQMAFANAGIPY
+247 TASDQMPFANVGIPY

-276 NFYETSNSAVVGGT
+276 NFYQTSNSAVDGGT
-290 VMHNAEYD
+290 IMHKAEYD

-309 RAYDHLQAYTKLIDY
+309 RAYEHLQAYAKLLDY
-324 LLENMEEG
+324 LLENMKEG
-332 EYTAGY
+332 EYATGY

-343 NTKATTTDSVYFREK
+343 NTKATTTSSVYLREK
-358 PTQYSQAIELLD
+358 PTQYSPSVTLLD
-370 AGTEVTVTGYHA
+370 ADTEVTVTGYHA

-396 KTDYLTMD
+396 KTDYLTMED
-404 ENAENGSE
+404 EIASKEDESSEEESENASEEASKEAESSMSEESLSEAAENESE
-412 EAVSEDSSEEASSEN
+412 EAVSESESSESESFKNEASKNETVSEEASSEK
-427 ESEAAS
+427 
-433 DVELETGTEEEAPS
+433 ETDGALS
-447 EAVSENESEKATA
+447 Q
-460 KNESSKNEI
+460 
-469 SSADANSSE
+469 SA
-478 NAAASNSGSSS
+478 SS
-489 QSVSGSQSDST
+489 QNASAPEADSQNTVEKIID
-500 DVVTKVMNQL
+500 QL
-510 KSDPSTLRIVLI
+510 KNDPYTLRIVLI
-522 AIIVIIGIWL
+522 AAIIIIGIWL

-540 KKNAQEEDVSDG
+540 KKNAQ
-552 SIATVKKVE
+552 KN
-561 QAEDSFEEEVTKEKA
+561 EDSNGASNSSEETL
-576 QKEAAME
+576 
-583 RAVSKKPVRE
+583 
-593 KKAPSKEI
+593 KKAKRADM
-601 SDSDGFESS
+601 SDS
-610 ASKSNDSDTGFANPN
+610 KDSDNGFADPD
-625 KNKGEEKQ
+625 KNKDEK

>member
-1 MKICKKIKTAVMA
+1 MKICKRIKATVLA

-20 MCAVSTPQTV
+20 MCAVSFPQTV

-41 MTQLQS
+41 MKQLQS

-69 AQIVTMGYEYMVQPF
+69 AQIATMGYEYMAQPF
-84 TKTSS
+84 TMTSA

-101 FSKQGTSDRVIVIG
+101 FSKQGASDRVIVVG

-169 YYVENLS
+169 YYVDNLS

-204 VDGDGNI
+204 VDDSGSI

-217 YQAQSAADLLGLNMS
+217 YQAQSAADLLGIDMS

-247 TASDQMAFANAGIPY
+247 TASDQMPFANVGIPY

-276 NFYETSNSAVVGGT
+276 NFYQTSNSAVDGGT
-290 VMHNAEYD
+290 IMHKAEYD

-309 RAYDHLQAYTKLIDY
+309 RAYEHLQAYAKLLDY
-324 LLENMEEG
+324 LLENMKEG
-332 EYTAGY
+332 EYATGY

-343 NTKATTTDSVYFREK
+343 NTKATTTSSVYLRER
-358 PTQYSQAIELLD
+358 PTQYSPSVTLLD
-370 AGTEVTVTGYHA
+370 ADTEVTVTGYHE

-396 KTDYLTMD
+396 KTDYLTMED
-404 ENAENGSE
+404 EIASKEDESSEEESENASEEASKEAESSMSEESSSEAAENESE
-412 EAVSEDSSEEASSEN
+412 EAVSESESSESESFKNEASKN
-427 ESEAAS
+427 ETVSEAAS
-433 DVELETGTEEEAPS
+433 
-447 EAVSENESEKATA
+447 SEKETDGAL
-460 KNESSKNEI
+460 SQ
-469 SSADANSSE
+469 SA
-478 NAAASNSGSSS
+478 SS
-489 QSVSGSQSDST
+489 QNASAPEADSQNTVEKIID
-500 DVVTKVMNQL
+500 QL
-510 KSDPSTLRIVLI
+510 KNDPYTLRIVLI
-522 AIIVIIGIWL
+522 AAIIIIGIWL

-540 KKNAQEEDVSDG
+540 KKNAQ
-552 SIATVKKVE
+552 KN
-561 QAEDSFEEEVTKEKA
+561 EDSNGASNSSEETL
-576 QKEAAME
+576 
-583 RAVSKKPVRE
+583 
-593 KKAPSKEI
+593 KKAKRADM
-601 SDSDGFESS
+601 SDS
-610 ASKSNDSDTGFANPN
+610 KDSDNGFADPD
-625 KNKGEEKQ
+625 KNKDEK

>member
-1 MKICKKIKTAVMA
+1 MKICKRIKATVLS
-14 LCLVIG
+14 LCLIIG
-20 MCAVSTPQTV
+20 MCAASLPQTV
-30 HAEYGDNAYAF
+30 RAEYGDNAYAF
-41 MTQLQS
+41 MKQLQS

-69 AQIVTMGYEYMVQPF
+69 AQIATMGYEYMAQPF
-84 TKTSS
+84 TMTSA

-101 FSKQGTSDRVIVIG
+101 FSKQGASDRVIVVG

-169 YYVENLS
+169 YYVDNLS

-204 VDGDGNI
+204 VDDSGSI

-217 YQAQSAADLLGLNMS
+217 YQAQSAADLLGIDMS

-247 TASDQMAFANAGIPY
+247 TASDQMPFANVGIPY

-276 NFYETSNSAVVGGT
+276 NFYQTSNSAVDGGT
-290 VMHNAEYD
+290 IMHKAEYD

-309 RAYDHLQAYTKLIDY
+309 RAYEHLQAYAKLLDY
-324 LLENMEEG
+324 LLENMKEG
-332 EYTAGY
+332 EYATGY

-343 NTKATTTDSVYFREK
+343 NTKATTTSSVYLRER
-358 PTQYSQAIELLD
+358 PTQYSPSVTLLNAD
-370 AGTEVTVTGYHA
+370 TEVTVTGYHA
-382 SWCRVEVDGQEGYI
+382 SWCRVKVDGQEGYI
-396 KTDYLTMD
+396 KTDYLTMED
-404 ENAENGSE
+404 EIASKEDESSEEESENASEEASKEAESSMSEESSSEAAENESE
-412 EAVSEDSSEEASSEN
+412 EAVSESESSESESFKNEASKN
-427 ESEAAS
+427 ETVSEAAS
-433 DVELETGTEEEAPS
+433 
-447 EAVSENESEKATA
+447 SEKETDGAL
-460 KNESSKNEI
+460 SQ
-469 SSADANSSE
+469 SA
-478 NAAASNSGSSS
+478 SS
-489 QSVSGSQSDST
+489 QNASAPEADSQNTVEKIID
-500 DVVTKVMNQL
+500 QL
-510 KSDPSTLRIVLI
+510 KNDPYTLRIVLI
-522 AIIVIIGIWL
+522 AAIVIIGIWL

-540 KKNAQEEDVSDG
+540 KKNAQ
-552 SIATVKKVE
+552 KN
-561 QAEDSFEEEVTKEKA
+561 EDSNGASNSSEETL
-576 QKEAAME
+576 
-583 RAVSKKPVRE
+583 
-593 KKAPSKEI
+593 KKAKRADM
-601 SDSDGFESS
+601 SDS
-610 ASKSNDSDTGFANPN
+610 KDSDNGFADPD
-625 KNKGEEKQ
+625 KNKDEK

>member
-1 MKICKKIKTAVMA
+1 MKICKRIKATVLS
-14 LCLVIG
+14 LCLIIG
-20 MCAVSTPQTV
+20 MCAASLPQTV
-30 HAEYGDNAYAF
+30 RAEYGDSAYAF
-41 MTQLQS
+41 MKQLQS

-69 AQIVTMGYEYMVQPF
+69 AQIVTMGYEYMAQPF
-84 TKTSS
+84 TMTSA

-101 FSKQGTSDRVIVIG
+101 FSKQGASDRVIVVG

-169 YYVENLS
+169 YYVDNLS

-204 VDGDGNI
+204 VDDSGSI

-217 YQAQSAADLLGLNMS
+217 YQAQSAADLLGIDMS

-247 TASDQMAFANAGIPY
+247 TASDQMPFANVGIPY

-276 NFYETSNSAVVGGT
+276 NFYQTSNSAVNGGT
-290 VMHNAEYD
+290 IMHKAEYD

-309 RAYDHLQAYTKLIDY
+309 RAYEHLQAYAKLLDY
-324 LLENMEEG
+324 LLENMKEG
-332 EYTAGY
+332 EYATGY

-343 NTKATTTDSVYFREK
+343 NTKATTTSSVYLRER
-358 PTQYSQAIELLD
+358 PTQYSPSVTLLD
-370 AGTEVTVTGYHA
+370 ADTEVTVTGYHA
-382 SWCRVEVDGQEGYI
+382 SWCRVEADGQEGYI
-396 KTDYLTMD
+396 KTDYLTMED
-404 ENAENGSE
+404 EIASKEDESSEEESENASEEASKEAESSMSESSMSEESLSEAAENESE
-412 EAVSEDSSEEASSEN
+412 EAVSESESSSNEASKN
-427 ESEAAS
+427 ETVSEAAS
-433 DVELETGTEEEAPS
+433 
-447 EAVSENESEKATA
+447 SEKETDGAL
-460 KNESSKNEI
+460 SQ
-469 SSADANSSE
+469 SA
-478 NAAASNSGSSS
+478 SS
-489 QSVSGSQSDST
+489 QNASAPEADSQNTVEKIID
-500 DVVTKVMNQL
+500 QL
-510 KSDPSTLRIVLI
+510 KNDPYTLRIVLI
-522 AIIVIIGIWL
+522 AAIVIIGIWL

-540 KKNAQEEDVSDG
+540 KKNAQ
-552 SIATVKKVE
+552 KN
-561 QAEDSFEEEVTKEKA
+561 EDSNGASNSSEETL
-576 QKEAAME
+576 
-583 RAVSKKPVRE
+583 
-593 KKAPSKEI
+593 KKAKRADM
-601 SDSDGFESS
+601 SDS
-610 ASKSNDSDTGFANPN
+610 KDSDNGFADPD
-625 KNKGEEKQ
+625 KNKDEK

>member
-1 MKICKKIKTAVMA
+1 MKICKRIKATVLA

-20 MCAVSTPQTV
+20 MCAVSLPQTV

-41 MTQLQS
+41 MKQLQS

-69 AQIVTMGYEYMVQPF
+69 AQIATMGYEYMAQPF
-84 TKTSS
+84 TMTSA

-101 FSKQGTSDRVIVIG
+101 FSKQGASDRVIVVG

-147 ESPYTIRFIL
+147 ESPYTIRFVL

-169 YYVENLS
+169 YYVDNLS

-204 VDGDGNI
+204 VDDSGSI

-217 YQAQSAADLLGLNMS
+217 YQAQSAADLLGLDMS

-247 TASDQMAFANAGIPY
+247 TASDQMPFANVGIPY

-276 NFYETSNSAVVGGT
+276 NFYQTSNSAVDGGT
-290 VMHNAEYD
+290 IMHKAEYD

-309 RAYDHLQAYTKLIDY
+309 RAYEHLQAYAKLLDY
-324 LLENMEEG
+324 LLENMKEG
-332 EYTAGY
+332 EYATGY

-343 NTKATTTDSVYFREK
+343 NTKATTTSSVYLRER
-358 PTQYSQAIELLD
+358 PTQYSPSVTLLD
-370 AGTEVTVTGYHA
+370 ADTEVTVTGYHA

-396 KTDYLTMD
+396 KTDYLTMED
-404 ENAENGSE
+404 EIASKEDESSEEESENASEEASKEAESSMSEESSSEAAENESE
-412 EAVSEDSSEEASSEN
+412 EAVSESESSESESFKNEASKN
-427 ESEAAS
+427 ETVSEAAS
-433 DVELETGTEEEAPS
+433 
-447 EAVSENESEKATA
+447 SEKETDGAL
-460 KNESSKNEI
+460 SQ
-469 SSADANSSE
+469 SA
-478 NAAASNSGSSS
+478 SS
-489 QSVSGSQSDST
+489 QNASAPEADSQNTVEKIID
-500 DVVTKVMNQL
+500 QL
-510 KSDPSTLRIVLI
+510 KNDPYTLRIVLI
-522 AIIVIIGIWL
+522 AAIIIIGIWL

-540 KKNAQEEDVSDG
+540 KKNAQ
-552 SIATVKKVE
+552 KN
-561 QAEDSFEEEVTKEKA
+561 EDSNGASNSSEETL
-576 QKEAAME
+576 
-583 RAVSKKPVRE
+583 
-593 KKAPSKEI
+593 KKAKRADM
-601 SDSDGFESS
+601 SDS
-610 ASKSNDSDTGFANPN
+610 KDSDNGFADPD
-625 KNKGEEKQ
+625 KNKDEK

>member
-1 MKICKKIKTAVMA
+1 MKICKRIKATVLS
-14 LCLVIG
+14 LCLIIG
-20 MCAVSTPQTV
+20 MCAASLPQTV
-30 HAEYGDNAYAF
+30 RAEYGDSAYAF
-41 MTQLQS
+41 MKQLQS

-69 AQIVTMGYEYMVQPF
+69 AQIVTMGYEYMAQPF
-84 TKTSS
+84 AMTSA

-101 FSKQGTSDRVIVIG
+101 FSKQGASDRVIVVG

-169 YYVENLS
+169 YYVDNLS

-204 VDGDGNI
+204 VDDSGSI

-217 YQAQSAADLLGLNMS
+217 YQAQSAADLLGIDMS

-247 TASDQMAFANAGIPY
+247 TASDQMPFANVGIPY

-276 NFYETSNSAVVGGT
+276 NFYQTSNSAVNGGT
-290 VMHNAEYD
+290 IMHKAEYD

-309 RAYDHLQAYTKLIDY
+309 RAYEHLQAYAKLLDY
-324 LLENMEEG
+324 LLENMKEG
-332 EYTAGY
+332 EYATGY

-343 NTKATTTDSVYFREK
+343 NTKATTTSSVYLRER
-358 PTQYSQAIELLD
+358 PTQYSPSVTLLD
-370 AGTEVTVTGYHA
+370 ADTEVTVTGYHA
-382 SWCRVEVDGQEGYI
+382 SWCRVEADGQEGYI
-396 KTDYLTMD
+396 KTDYLTMED
-404 ENAENGSE
+404 EIASKEDESSEEESENASEEASKEAESSMSEESSSEAAENESG
-412 EAVSEDSSEEASSEN
+412 EAVSEGESVESESSSNEASKN
-427 ESEAAS
+427 EAVSEAAS
-433 DVELETGTEEEAPS
+433 
-447 EAVSENESEKATA
+447 SEKETDVAL
-460 KNESSKNEI
+460 SQ
-469 SSADANSSE
+469 SA
-478 NAAASNSGSSS
+478 SS
-489 QSVSGSQSDST
+489 QNASAPEADSQNTVEKIID
-500 DVVTKVMNQL
+500 QL
-510 KSDPSTLRIVLI
+510 KNDPYTLRIVLI
-522 AIIVIIGIWL
+522 AAIVIIGIWL

-540 KKNAQEEDVSDG
+540 KKNAQ
-552 SIATVKKVE
+552 KN
-561 QAEDSFEEEVTKEKA
+561 EDSNGASNSSEETL
-576 QKEAAME
+576 
-583 RAVSKKPVRE
+583 
-593 KKAPSKEI
+593 KKAKRADM
-601 SDSDGFESS
+601 SDS
-610 ASKSNDSDTGFANPN
+610 KDSDNGFADPD
-625 KNKGEEKQ
+625 KNKDEK

>member
-1 MKICKKIKTAVMA
+1 MKICKRIKATVLS
-14 LCLVIG
+14 LCLIIG
-20 MCAVSTPQTV
+20 MCAASLPQTV
-30 HAEYGDNAYAF
+30 RAEYGDNAYAF
-41 MTQLQS
+41 MKQLQS

-69 AQIVTMGYEYMVQPF
+69 AQIITMGYEYMAQPF
-84 TKTSS
+84 TMTSA

-101 FSKQGTSDRVIVIG
+101 FSKQGASDRVIVVG

-169 YYVENLS
+169 YYVDNLS

-204 VDGDGNI
+204 VDDSGSI

-217 YQAQSAADLLGLNMS
+217 YQAQSAADLLGIDMS

-247 TASDQMAFANAGIPY
+247 TASDQMPFANVGIPY

-276 NFYETSNSAVVGGT
+276 NFYQTSNSAVDGGT
-290 VMHNAEYD
+290 IMHKAEYD

-309 RAYDHLQAYTKLIDY
+309 RAYEHLQAYAKLLDY
-324 LLENMEEG
+324 LLENMKEG
-332 EYTAGY
+332 EYATGY

-343 NTKATTTDSVYFREK
+343 NTKATTTSSVYLRER
-358 PTQYSQAIELLD
+358 PTQYSPSVTLLD
-370 AGTEVTVTGYHA
+370 ADTEVTVTGYHA

-396 KTDYLTMD
+396 KTDYLTMED
-404 ENAENGSE
+404 EIASKEDESSEEESENASEEASKEAESSMSEESSSEAAENESE
-412 EAVSEDSSEEASSEN
+412 EAVSESESSESESFKNEASKN
-427 ESEAAS
+427 ETVSEAAS
-433 DVELETGTEEEAPS
+433 
-447 EAVSENESEKATA
+447 SEKETDGAL
-460 KNESSKNEI
+460 SQ
-469 SSADANSSE
+469 SA
-478 NAAASNSGSSS
+478 SS
-489 QSVSGSQSDST
+489 QNASAPEADSQNTVEKIID
-500 DVVTKVMNQL
+500 QL
-510 KSDPSTLRIVLI
+510 KNDPYTLRIVLI
-522 AIIVIIGIWL
+522 AAIIIIGIWL

-540 KKNAQEEDVSDG
+540 KKNAQ
-552 SIATVKKVE
+552 KN
-561 QAEDSFEEEVTKEKA
+561 EDSNGASNSSEETL
-576 QKEAAME
+576 
-583 RAVSKKPVRE
+583 
-593 KKAPSKEI
+593 KKAKRADM
-601 SDSDGFESS
+601 SDS
-610 ASKSNDSDTGFANPN
+610 KDSDNGFADPD
-625 KNKGEEKQ
+625 KNKDEK

>member
-1 MKICKKIKTAVMA
+1 MKICKRIKATVLA

-20 MCAVSTPQTV
+20 MCAVSFPQTV

-41 MTQLQS
+41 MKQLQS

-69 AQIVTMGYEYMVQPF
+69 AQIATMGYEYMAQPF
-84 TKTSS
+84 TMTSA

-101 FSKQGTSDRVIVIG
+101 FSKQGASDRVIVVG

-169 YYVENLS
+169 YYVDNLS

-204 VDGDGNI
+204 VDDSGSI

-217 YQAQSAADLLGLNMS
+217 YQAQSAADLLGIDMS

-247 TASDQMAFANAGIPY
+247 TASDQMPFANVGIPY

-276 NFYETSNSAVVGGT
+276 NFYQTSNSAVDGGT
-290 VMHNAEYD
+290 IMHKAEYD

-309 RAYDHLQAYTKLIDY
+309 RAYEHLQAYAKLLDY
-324 LLENMEEG
+324 LLENMKEG
-332 EYTAGY
+332 EYATGY

-343 NTKATTTDSVYFREK
+343 NTKTTTTSSVYLRER
-358 PTQYSQAIELLD
+358 PTQYSPSVTLLD
-370 AGTEVTVTGYHA
+370 ADTEVTVTGYHA

-396 KTDYLTMD
+396 KTDYLTMED
-404 ENAENGSE
+404 EIASKEDESSEEESENA
-412 EAVSEDSSEEASSEN
+412 SEEASKEAESSMSEESSSEAAEN
-427 ESEAAS
+427 ESEE
-433 DVELETGTEEEAPS
+433 D
-447 EAVSENESEKATA
+447 VSESESSESESF
-460 KNESSKNEI
+460 KNEASKNETV
-469 SSADANSSE
+469 SEAASSE
-478 NAAASNSGSSS
+478 KETDGALSQSASS
-489 QSVSGSQSDST
+489 QNASAPEADSQNTVEKIID
-500 DVVTKVMNQL
+500 QL
-510 KSDPSTLRIVLI
+510 KNDPYTLRIVLI
-522 AIIVIIGIWL
+522 AAIIIIGIWL

-540 KKNAQEEDVSDG
+540 KKNAQ
-552 SIATVKKVE
+552 KN
-561 QAEDSFEEEVTKEKA
+561 EDSNGASNSSEETL
-576 QKEAAME
+576 
-583 RAVSKKPVRE
+583 
-593 KKAPSKEI
+593 KKAKRADM
-601 SDSDGFESS
+601 SDS
-610 ASKSNDSDTGFANPN
+610 KDSDNGFADPD
-625 KNKGEEKQ
+625 KNKDEK

>member
-1 MKICKKIKTAVMA
+1 MKICKRIKATVLS
-14 LCLVIG
+14 LCLIIG
-20 MCAVSTPQTV
+20 MCAASLPQTV
-30 HAEYGDNAYAF
+30 RAEYGDNAYSF
-41 MTQLQS
+41 MKQLQS

-69 AQIVTMGYEYMVQPF
+69 AQIVTMGYEYMAQPF
-84 TKTSS
+84 TMTSA

-101 FSKQGTSDRVIVIG
+101 FSKQGASDRVIVVG

-169 YYVENLS
+169 YYVDNLS

-204 VDGDGNI
+204 VDDSGSI

-217 YQAQSAADLLGLNMS
+217 YQAQSAADLLGIDMS

-247 TASDQMAFANAGIPY
+247 TASDQMPFANVGIPY

-276 NFYETSNSAVVGGT
+276 NFYQTSNSAVDGGT
-290 VMHNAEYD
+290 IMHKAEYD

-309 RAYDHLQAYTKLIDY
+309 RAYEHLQAYAKLLDY
-324 LLENMEEG
+324 LLENMKEG
-332 EYTAGY
+332 EYATGY

-343 NTKATTTDSVYFREK
+343 NTKATTTSSVYLRER
-358 PTQYSQAIELLD
+358 PTQYSPSVTLLD
-370 AGTEVTVTGYHA
+370 ADTEVTVTGYHA

-396 KTDYLTMD
+396 KTDYLTMED
-404 ENAENGSE
+404 EIASKEDESSEEESENASEEASKEAESSMSEESSSEAAENESE
-412 EAVSEDSSEEASSEN
+412 EAVSESESSESESFKNEASKN
-427 ESEAAS
+427 ETVSEAAS
-433 DVELETGTEEEAPS
+433 
-447 EAVSENESEKATA
+447 SEKETDGAL
-460 KNESSKNEI
+460 SQ
-469 SSADANSSE
+469 SA
-478 NAAASNSGSSS
+478 SS
-489 QSVSGSQSDST
+489 QNASAPEADSQNTVEKIID
-500 DVVTKVMNQL
+500 QL
-510 KSDPSTLRIVLI
+510 KNDPYTLRIVLI
-522 AIIVIIGIWL
+522 AAIIIIGIWL

-540 KKNAQEEDVSDG
+540 KKNAQ
-552 SIATVKKVE
+552 KN
-561 QAEDSFEEEVTKEKA
+561 EDSNGASNSSEETL
-576 QKEAAME
+576 
-583 RAVSKKPVRE
+583 
-593 KKAPSKEI
+593 KKAKRADMFDSK
-601 SDSDGFESS
+601 DSD
-610 ASKSNDSDTGFANPN
+610 NGFADPD
-625 KNKGEEKQ
+625 KNKDEK

>member
-1 MKICKKIKTAVMA
+1 MK
-14 LCLVIG
+14 
-20 MCAVSTPQTV
+20 
-30 HAEYGDNAYAF
+30 
-41 MTQLQS
+41 QLQS

-69 AQIVTMGYEYMVQPF
+69 AQIATMGYEYMAQPF
-84 TKTSS
+84 TMTSA

-101 FSKQGTSDRVIVIG
+101 FSKQGASDRVIVVG

-169 YYVENLS
+169 YYVDNLS

-185 MINIDTIAAGD
+185 MINIDSIAAGD

-204 VDGDGNI
+204 VDDSGSI

-217 YQAQSAADLLGLNMS
+217 YQAQSAADLLGIDMS

-247 TASDQMAFANAGIPY
+247 TASDQMPFANAGIPY

-276 NFYETSNSAVVGGT
+276 NFYQTSNSAVDGGT
-290 VMHNAEYD
+290 IMHKAEYD

-309 RAYDHLQAYTKLIDY
+309 RAYEHLQAYAKLLDY
-324 LLENMEEG
+324 LLENMKEG
-332 EYTAGY
+332 EYATGY

-343 NTKATTTDSVYFREK
+343 NTKATTTSSVYLRER
-358 PTQYSQAIELLD
+358 PTQYSPSVTLLD
-370 AGTEVTVTGYHA
+370 ADTEVTVTGYHA

-396 KTDYLTMD
+396 KTDYLTMED
-404 ENAENGSE
+404 EIASKEDESSEEESENASEEASKEAESSMSDESSSEAAENESE
-412 EAVSEDSSEEASSEN
+412 EAVSESESSESESFKNEASKNETVSEEASSEK
-427 ESEAAS
+427 
-433 DVELETGTEEEAPS
+433 ETDGALS
-447 EAVSENESEKATA
+447 Q
-460 KNESSKNEI
+460 
-469 SSADANSSE
+469 SA
-478 NAAASNSGSSS
+478 SS
-489 QSVSGSQSDST
+489 QNASAPEADSQNTVEKIID
-500 DVVTKVMNQL
+500 QL
-510 KSDPSTLRIVLI
+510 KNDPYTLRIVLI
-522 AIIVIIGIWL
+522 AAIIIIGIWL

-540 KKNAQEEDVSDG
+540 KKNAQ
-552 SIATVKKVE
+552 KN
-561 QAEDSFEEEVTKEKA
+561 EDSNGTSNSSEETL
-576 QKEAAME
+576 
-583 RAVSKKPVRE
+583 
-593 KKAPSKEI
+593 KKAKRADM
-601 SDSDGFESS
+601 SDS
-610 ASKSNDSDTGFANPN
+610 KDSDNGFADPD
-625 KNKGEEKQ
+625 KNKDEK

>member
-1 MKICKKIKTAVMA
+1 MKICKRIKATVLA

-20 MCAVSTPQTV
+20 MCAVSFPQTV

-41 MTQLQS
+41 MKQLQS

-69 AQIVTMGYEYMVQPF
+69 SQIVTMGYEYMAQPF
-84 TKTSS
+84 TMTSA

-101 FSKQGTSDRVIVIG
+101 FSKQGASDRVIVVG

-122 QTFGTDDN
+122 QTFGADDN

-147 ESPYTIRFIL
+147 ESPYTIRFVL

-169 YYVENLS
+169 YYVDNLS

-204 VDGDGNI
+204 VDDSGSI

-217 YQAQSAADLLGLNMS
+217 YQAQSAADLLGLDMS

-247 TASDQMAFANAGIPY
+247 TASDQMPFANVGIPY

-276 NFYETSNSAVVGGT
+276 NFYQTSNSAVDGGT
-290 VMHNAEYD
+290 IMHKAEYD

-309 RAYDHLQAYTKLIDY
+309 RAYEHLQAYAKLLDY
-324 LLENMEEG
+324 LLENMKEG
-332 EYTAGY
+332 EYATGY

-343 NTKATTTDSVYFREK
+343 NTKATTTSSVYLRER
-358 PTQYSQAIELLD
+358 PTQYSPSVTLLD
-370 AGTEVTVTGYHA
+370 ADTEVTVTGYHA

-396 KTDYLTMD
+396 KTDYLTMED
-404 ENAENGSE
+404 EIASKEDESSEEESENASEEASKEAESSMSEESSSEAAENESE
-412 EAVSEDSSEEASSEN
+412 EAVSESESSESESFKNEASKN
-427 ESEAAS
+427 ETVSEAAS
-433 DVELETGTEEEAPS
+433 
-447 EAVSENESEKATA
+447 SEKETDGDL
-460 KNESSKNEI
+460 SQ
-469 SSADANSSE
+469 SA
-478 NAAASNSGSSS
+478 SS
-489 QSVSGSQSDST
+489 QNASAPEADSQNTVEKIID
-500 DVVTKVMNQL
+500 QL
-510 KSDPSTLRIVLI
+510 KNDSYTLRIVLI
-522 AIIVIIGIWL
+522 AAIIIIGIWL

-540 KKNAQEEDVSDG
+540 KKNAQ
-552 SIATVKKVE
+552 KN
-561 QAEDSFEEEVTKEKA
+561 EDSNGASNSSEETL
-576 QKEAAME
+576 
-583 RAVSKKPVRE
+583 
-593 KKAPSKEI
+593 KKAKRADM
-601 SDSDGFESS
+601 SDS
-610 ASKSNDSDTGFANPN
+610 KDSDNGFADPD
-625 KNKGEEKQ
+625 KNKDEK

>member
-1 MKICKKIKTAVMA
+1 MKICKRIKATVLS
-14 LCLVIG
+14 LCLIIG
-20 MCAVSTPQTV
+20 MCAASLPQTV
-30 HAEYGDNAYAF
+30 RAEYGDNAYSF
-41 MTQLQS
+41 MKQLQS

-69 AQIVTMGYEYMVQPF
+69 AQIVTMGYEYMAQPF
-84 TKTSS
+84 TMTSA

-101 FSKQGTSDRVIVIG
+101 FSKQGASDRVIVVG

-169 YYVENLS
+169 YYVDNLS

-204 VDGDGNI
+204 VDDSGSI

-217 YQAQSAADLLGLNMS
+217 YQAQSAADLLGIDMS

-247 TASDQMAFANAGIPY
+247 TASDQMPFANVGIPY

-276 NFYETSNSAVVGGT
+276 NFYQTSNSAVNGGT
-290 VMHNAEYD
+290 IMHKAEYD

-309 RAYDHLQAYTKLIDY
+309 RAYEHLQAYAKLLDY
-324 LLENMEEG
+324 LLENMKEG
-332 EYTAGY
+332 EYATGY

-343 NTKATTTDSVYFREK
+343 NTKATTTSSVYLRER
-358 PTQYSQAIELLD
+358 PTQYSPSVTLLD
-370 AGTEVTVTGYHA
+370 ADTEVTVTGYHA
-382 SWCRVEVDGQEGYI
+382 SWCRVEADGQEGYI
-396 KTDYLTMD
+396 KTDYLTMED
-404 ENAENGSE
+404 EIASKEDESSEEESENASEEASKEAESSMSEESSSEAAENESG
-412 EAVSEDSSEEASSEN
+412 EAVSEGESVESESSSNEASKN
-427 ESEAAS
+427 EAVSEAAS
-433 DVELETGTEEEAPS
+433 
-447 EAVSENESEKATA
+447 SEKETDVAL
-460 KNESSKNEI
+460 SQ
-469 SSADANSSE
+469 SA
-478 NAAASNSGSSS
+478 SS
-489 QSVSGSQSDST
+489 QNASAPEADSQNTVEKIID
-500 DVVTKVMNQL
+500 QL
-510 KSDPSTLRIVLI
+510 KNDPYTLRIVLI
-522 AIIVIIGIWL
+522 AAIVIIGIWL

-540 KKNAQEEDVSDG
+540 KKTAQ
-552 SIATVKKVE
+552 KN
-561 QAEDSFEEEVTKEKA
+561 EDSNGASNSSEETL
-576 QKEAAME
+576 
-583 RAVSKKPVRE
+583 
-593 KKAPSKEI
+593 KKAKRADM
-601 SDSDGFESS
+601 SDS
-610 ASKSNDSDTGFANPN
+610 KDSDNGFADPD
-625 KNKGEEKQ
+625 KNKDEK

>member
-1 MKICKKIKTAVMA
+1 MKICKRIKATVLS
-14 LCLVIG
+14 LCLIIG
-20 MCAVSTPQTV
+20 MCAASLPQTV
-30 HAEYGDNAYAF
+30 RAEYGDNAYAF
-41 MTQLQS
+41 MKQLQS

-69 AQIVTMGYEYMVQPF
+69 AQIATMGYEYMAQPF
-84 TKTSS
+84 TMTSA

-101 FSKQGTSDRVIVIG
+101 FSKQGASDRVIVVG

-169 YYVENLS
+169 YYVDNLS

-204 VDGDGNI
+204 VDDSGSI

-217 YQAQSAADLLGLNMS
+217 YQAQSAADLLGLDMS

-247 TASDQMAFANAGIPY
+247 TASDQMPFANVGIPY

-276 NFYETSNSAVVGGT
+276 NFYQTSNSAVDGGT
-290 VMHNAEYD
+290 IMHKAEYD

-309 RAYDHLQAYTKLIDY
+309 RAYEHLQAYAKLLDY
-324 LLENMEEG
+324 LLENMKEG
-332 EYTAGY
+332 EYATGY

-343 NTKATTTDSVYFREK
+343 NTKATTTSSVYLRER
-358 PTQYSQAIELLD
+358 PTQYSPSVTLLD
-370 AGTEVTVTGYHA
+370 ADTEVTVTGYHA

-396 KTDYLTMD
+396 KTDYLTMED
-404 ENAENGSE
+404 EIASKEDESSEEESENASEEASKEAESSMSEESSSEAAENESE
-412 EAVSEDSSEEASSEN
+412 EAVSESESSESESFKNEASKN
-427 ESEAAS
+427 ETVSEAAS
-433 DVELETGTEEEAPS
+433 
-447 EAVSENESEKATA
+447 SEKETDVAL
-460 KNESSKNEI
+460 SQ
-469 SSADANSSE
+469 SA
-478 NAAASNSGSSS
+478 SS
-489 QSVSGSQSDST
+489 QNASAPEADSQNTVEKIID
-500 DVVTKVMNQL
+500 QL
-510 KSDPSTLRIVLI
+510 KNDPYTLRIVLI
-522 AIIVIIGIWL
+522 AAIIIIGIWL

-540 KKNAQEEDVSDG
+540 KKNAQKNEDSNGASNSSEE
-552 SIATVKKVE
+552 TLKKV
-561 QAEDSFEEEVTKEKA
+561 K
-576 QKEAAME
+576 
-583 RAVSKKPVRE
+583 RADM
-593 KKAPSKEI
+593 
-601 SDSDGFESS
+601 SDS
-610 ASKSNDSDTGFANPN
+610 KDSDNGFADPD
-625 KNKGEEKQ
+625 KNKDEK

>member
-1 MKICKKIKTAVMA
+1 MKICKRIKATVLA

-20 MCAVSTPQTV
+20 MCAVSFPQTV

-41 MTQLQS
+41 MKQLQS

-69 AQIVTMGYEYMVQPF
+69 AQIATMGYEYMAQPF
-84 TKTSS
+84 TMTSA

-101 FSKQGTSDRVIVIG
+101 FSKQGASDRVIVVG

-169 YYVENLS
+169 YYVDNLS

-204 VDGDGNI
+204 VDDSGSI

-217 YQAQSAADLLGLNMS
+217 YQAQSAADLLGLDMS

-247 TASDQMAFANAGIPY
+247 TASDQMPFANVGIPY

-276 NFYETSNSAVVGGT
+276 NFYQTSNSAVDGGT
-290 VMHNAEYD
+290 IMHKAEYD

-309 RAYDHLQAYTKLIDY
+309 RAYEHLQAYAKLLDY
-324 LLENMEEG
+324 LLENMKEG
-332 EYTAGY
+332 EYATGY

-343 NTKATTTDSVYFREK
+343 NTKATTTSSVYLRERS
-358 PTQYSQAIELLD
+358 TQYSPSVTLLD
-370 AGTEVTVTGYHA
+370 ADTEVTVTGYHA

-396 KTDYLTMD
+396 KTDYLTMED
-404 ENAENGSE
+404 EIASKEDESSEEESENDSEEASKEAESSMSEESSSEAAENESE
-412 EAVSEDSSEEASSEN
+412 EAVSESESSESESFKNEASKNETVSEEASSEK
-427 ESEAAS
+427 
-433 DVELETGTEEEAPS
+433 ETDGALS
-447 EAVSENESEKATA
+447 Q
-460 KNESSKNEI
+460 
-469 SSADANSSE
+469 SA
-478 NAAASNSGSSS
+478 SS
-489 QSVSGSQSDST
+489 QNASAPEADSQNTVEKIID
-500 DVVTKVMNQL
+500 QL
-510 KSDPSTLRIVLI
+510 KNDPYTLRIVLI
-522 AIIVIIGIWL
+522 AAIIIIGIWL

-540 KKNAQEEDVSDG
+540 KKTAQ
-552 SIATVKKVE
+552 KN
-561 QAEDSFEEEVTKEKA
+561 EDSNGASNSSEETL
-576 QKEAAME
+576 
-583 RAVSKKPVRE
+583 
-593 KKAPSKEI
+593 KKAKRADM
-601 SDSDGFESS
+601 SDS
-610 ASKSNDSDTGFANPN
+610 KDSDNGFADPD
-625 KNKGEEKQ
+625 KNKDEK

>member
-1 MKICKKIKTAVMA
+1 MKICKRIKATVLA

-20 MCAVSTPQTV
+20 MCAVSFPQTV

-41 MTQLQS
+41 MKQLQS

-69 AQIVTMGYEYMVQPF
+69 AQIATMGYEYMAQPF
-84 TKTSS
+84 TMTSA

-101 FSKQGTSDRVIVIG
+101 FSKQGASDRVIVVG

-169 YYVENLS
+169 YYVDNLS

-204 VDGDGNI
+204 VDDSGSI

-217 YQAQSAADLLGLNMS
+217 YQAQSAADLLGLDMS

-247 TASDQMAFANAGIPY
+247 TASDQMPFANVGIPY

-276 NFYETSNSAVVGGT
+276 NFYQTSNSAVDGGT
-290 VMHNAEYD
+290 IMHKAEYD

-309 RAYDHLQAYTKLIDY
+309 RAYEHLQAYAKLLDY
-324 LLENMEEG
+324 LLENMKEG
-332 EYTAGY
+332 EYATGY

-343 NTKATTTDSVYFREK
+343 NTKATTTSSVYLRER
-358 PTQYSQAIELLD
+358 PTQYSPSVTLLD
-370 AGTEVTVTGYHA
+370 ADTEVTVTGYHA
-382 SWCRVEVDGQEGYI
+382 SWCRVEVDGQECYI
-396 KTDYLTMD
+396 KTDYLTMED
-404 ENAENGSE
+404 EIASKEDESSEEESENASEEASKEAESSMSDESSSEAAENESE
-412 EAVSEDSSEEASSEN
+412 EAVSESESSESESFKNEASKNETVSEEASSEK
-427 ESEAAS
+427 
-433 DVELETGTEEEAPS
+433 ETDGALS
-447 EAVSENESEKATA
+447 Q
-460 KNESSKNEI
+460 
-469 SSADANSSE
+469 SA
-478 NAAASNSGSSS
+478 SS
-489 QSVSGSQSDST
+489 QNASAPEADSQNTVEKIID
-500 DVVTKVMNQL
+500 QL
-510 KSDPSTLRIVLI
+510 KNDPYTLRIVLI
-522 AIIVIIGIWL
+522 AAIIIIGIWL

-540 KKNAQEEDVSDG
+540 KKNAQ
-552 SIATVKKVE
+552 KN
-561 QAEDSFEEEVTKEKA
+561 EDSNGTSNSSEETL
-576 QKEAAME
+576 
-583 RAVSKKPVRE
+583 
-593 KKAPSKEI
+593 KKAKRADM
-601 SDSDGFESS
+601 SDS
-610 ASKSNDSDTGFANPN
+610 KDSDNGFADPD
-625 KNKGEEKQ
+625 KNKDEK

>member
-1 MKICKKIKTAVMA
+1 MKICKRIKATVLA

-20 MCAVSTPQTV
+20 MCAVSFPQTV

-41 MTQLQS
+41 MKQLQS

-69 AQIVTMGYEYMVQPF
+69 AQIATMGYEYMAQPF
-84 TKTSS
+84 TMTSA

-101 FSKQGTSDRVIVIG
+101 FSKQGASDRVIVVG

-169 YYVENLS
+169 YYVDNLS

-204 VDGDGNI
+204 VDDSGSI

-217 YQAQSAADLLGLNMS
+217 YQAQSAADLLGIDMS

-247 TASDQMAFANAGIPY
+247 TASDQMPFANVGIPY

-276 NFYETSNSAVVGGT
+276 NFYQTSNSAVNGGT
-290 VMHNAEYD
+290 IMHKAEYD

-309 RAYDHLQAYTKLIDY
+309 RAYEHLQAYTKLLDY
-324 LLENMEEG
+324 LLENMKEG
-332 EYTAGY
+332 EYATGY

-343 NTKATTTDSVYFREK
+343 NTKATTTSSVYLRER
-358 PTQYSQAIELLD
+358 PTQYSPSVTLLNAD
-370 AGTEVTVTGYHA
+370 TEVTVTGYHA

-396 KTDYLTMD
+396 KTDYLTMED
-404 ENAENGSE
+404 EIASKEDESSEEESENASEEASKEAESSMSEESSSEAAENESE
-412 EAVSEDSSEEASSEN
+412 EAVSESESSESESFKNEASKN
-427 ESEAAS
+427 ETVSEAAS
-433 DVELETGTEEEAPS
+433 
-447 EAVSENESEKATA
+447 SEKETDGAL
-460 KNESSKNEI
+460 SQ
-469 SSADANSSE
+469 SA
-478 NAAASNSGSSS
+478 SS
-489 QSVSGSQSDST
+489 QNASAPEADSQNTVEKIID
-500 DVVTKVMNQL
+500 QL
-510 KSDPSTLRIVLI
+510 KNDPYTLRIVLI
-522 AIIVIIGIWL
+522 AAIIIIGIWL

-540 KKNAQEEDVSDG
+540 KKNAQ
-552 SIATVKKVE
+552 KN
-561 QAEDSFEEEVTKEKA
+561 EDSNGASNSSEETL
-576 QKEAAME
+576 
-583 RAVSKKPVRE
+583 
-593 KKAPSKEI
+593 KKAKRADM
-601 SDSDGFESS
+601 SDS
-610 ASKSNDSDTGFANPN
+610 KDSDNGFADPD
-625 KNKGEEKQ
+625 KNKDEK

>member
-1 MKICKKIKTAVMA
+1 MKICKRIKATVLA

-20 MCAVSTPQTV
+20 MCAVSFPQTV

-41 MTQLQS
+41 MKQLQS

-69 AQIVTMGYEYMVQPF
+69 AQIATMGYEYMAQPF
-84 TKTSS
+84 TMTSA

-101 FSKQGTSDRVIVIG
+101 FSKQGASDRVIVVG

-169 YYVENLS
+169 YYVDNLS

-204 VDGDGNI
+204 VDDSGSI

-217 YQAQSAADLLGLNMS
+217 YQAQSAADLLGIDMS

-247 TASDQMAFANAGIPY
+247 TASDQMPFANVGIPY

-276 NFYETSNSAVVGGT
+276 NFYQTSNSAVDGGT
-290 VMHNAEYD
+290 IMHKAEYD

-309 RAYDHLQAYTKLIDY
+309 RAYEHLQAYAKLLDY
-324 LLENMEEG
+324 LLENMKEG
-332 EYTAGY
+332 EYATGY

-343 NTKATTTDSVYFREK
+343 NTKATTTSSVYLRER
-358 PTQYSQAIELLD
+358 PTQYSPSVTLLD
-370 AGTEVTVTGYHA
+370 ADTEVTVTGYHA
-382 SWCRVEVDGQEGYI
+382 SWCRVKVDGQEGYI
-396 KTDYLTMD
+396 KTDYLTMED
-404 ENAENGSE
+404 EIASKEDESSEEESENASEEASKEAESSMSEESSSEAAENESE
-412 EAVSEDSSEEASSEN
+412 EAVSESESSES
-427 ESEAAS
+427 
-433 DVELETGTEEEAPS
+433 
-447 EAVSENESEKATA
+447 
-460 KNESSKNEI
+460 ESSKNEA
-469 SSADANSSE
+469 SKNETVSEAASSE
-478 NAAASNSGSSS
+478 KETDGALSQSASS
-489 QSVSGSQSDST
+489 QNASAPEADSQNTVEKIID
-500 DVVTKVMNQL
+500 QL
-510 KSDPSTLRIVLI
+510 KNDPYTLRIVLI
-522 AIIVIIGIWL
+522 AAIIIIGIWL

-540 KKNAQEEDVSDG
+540 KKNAQ
-552 SIATVKKVE
+552 KN
-561 QAEDSFEEEVTKEKA
+561 EDSNGASNSSEETL
-576 QKEAAME
+576 
-583 RAVSKKPVRE
+583 
-593 KKAPSKEI
+593 KKAKRADM
-601 SDSDGFESS
+601 SDS
-610 ASKSNDSDTGFANPN
+610 KDSDNGFADPD
-625 KNKGEEKQ
+625 KNKDEK

>member
-1 MKICKKIKTAVMA
+1 MK
-14 LCLVIG
+14 
-20 MCAVSTPQTV
+20 
-30 HAEYGDNAYAF
+30 
-41 MTQLQS
+41 QLQS

-69 AQIVTMGYEYMVQPF
+69 AQIVTMGYEYMAQPF
-84 TKTSS
+84 TMTSA

-101 FSKQGTSDRVIVIG
+101 FSKQGASDRVIVVG

-147 ESPYTIRFIL
+147 ESPYTIRFVL

-169 YYVENLS
+169 YYVDNLS

-204 VDGDGNI
+204 VDDSGSI

-217 YQAQSAADLLGLNMS
+217 YQAQSAADLLGLDMS

-247 TASDQMAFANAGIPY
+247 TASDQMPFANVGIPY

-276 NFYETSNSAVVGGT
+276 NFYQTSNSAVNGGT
-290 VMHNAEYD
+290 IMHKAEYD

-309 RAYDHLQAYTKLIDY
+309 RAYEHLQAYAKLLDY
-324 LLENMEEG
+324 LLENMKEG
-332 EYTAGY
+332 EYATGY

-343 NTKATTTDSVYFREK
+343 NTKAATTSSVYLRER
-358 PTQYSQAIELLD
+358 PTQYSPSVTLLD
-370 AGTEVTVTGYHA
+370 ADTEVTVTGYHA

-396 KTDYLTMD
+396 KTEYLTMED
-404 ENAENGSE
+404 EIASKEDESSEEESENDSEEASKEAESSMSEESSSEAAENESG
-412 EAVSEDSSEEASSEN
+412 EAVSEGESVESESLSNEASKN
-427 ESEAAS
+427 ETVSEAAS
-433 DVELETGTEEEAPS
+433 
-447 EAVSENESEKATA
+447 SEKETDVAL
-460 KNESSKNEI
+460 SQ
-469 SSADANSSE
+469 SA
-478 NAAASNSGSSS
+478 SS
-489 QSVSGSQSDST
+489 QNASAPEADSQNTVEKIID
-500 DVVTKVMNQL
+500 QL
-510 KSDPSTLRIVLI
+510 KNDPYTLRIVLI
-522 AIIVIIGIWL
+522 AAIVIIGIWL

-540 KKNAQEEDVSDG
+540 KKNAQ
-552 SIATVKKVE
+552 KN
-561 QAEDSFEEEVTKEKA
+561 EDSNGASNSSEETL
-576 QKEAAME
+576 
-583 RAVSKKPVRE
+583 
-593 KKAPSKEI
+593 KKAKRADM
-601 SDSDGFESS
+601 SDS
-610 ASKSNDSDTGFANPN
+610 KDSDNGFADPD
-625 KNKGEEKQ
+625 KNKDEK

>member
-1 MKICKKIKTAVMA
+1 MKICKRIKATVLS
-14 LCLVIG
+14 LCLIIG
-20 MCAVSTPQTV
+20 MCAASLPQTV
-30 HAEYGDNAYAF
+30 RAEYGDSAYAF
-41 MTQLQS
+41 MKQLQS

-69 AQIVTMGYEYMVQPF
+69 AQIVTMGYEYMAQPF
-84 TKTSS
+84 TMTSA

-101 FSKQGTSDRVIVIG
+101 FSKQGASDRVIVVG

-169 YYVENLS
+169 YYVDNLS

-204 VDGDGNI
+204 VDDSGSI

-217 YQAQSAADLLGLNMS
+217 YQAQSAADLLGLDMS

-247 TASDQMAFANAGIPY
+247 TASDQMPFANVGIPY

-276 NFYETSNSAVVGGT
+276 NFYQTSNSAVNGGT
-290 VMHNAEYD
+290 IMHKAEYD
-298 NLTFIENTFGT
+298 NLTFIENTFGA
-309 RAYDHLQAYTKLIDY
+309 RAYEHLQAYAKLLDY
-324 LLENMEEG
+324 LLENMKEG
-332 EYTAGY
+332 EYATGY

-343 NTKATTTDSVYFREK
+343 NTKAATTSSVYLRER
-358 PTQYSQAIELLD
+358 PTQYSPSVTLLD
-370 AGTEVTVTGYHA
+370 ADTEVTVTGYHA

-396 KTDYLTMD
+396 KTDYLTMED
-404 ENAENGSE
+404 EIASKEDESSEEESENASEEASKEAESSMSEESSSEAAENESE
-412 EAVSEDSSEEASSEN
+412 EAVSESESSESESFKNEASKN
-427 ESEAAS
+427 ETVSEAAS
-433 DVELETGTEEEAPS
+433 
-447 EAVSENESEKATA
+447 SEKETDGAL
-460 KNESSKNEI
+460 SQ
-469 SSADANSSE
+469 SA
-478 NAAASNSGSSS
+478 SS
-489 QSVSGSQSDST
+489 QNASAPEADSQNTVEKIID
-500 DVVTKVMNQL
+500 QL
-510 KSDPSTLRIVLI
+510 KNDPYTLRIVLI
-522 AIIVIIGIWL
+522 AAIIIIGIWL

-540 KKNAQEEDVSDG
+540 KKNAQ
-552 SIATVKKVE
+552 KN
-561 QAEDSFEEEVTKEKA
+561 EDSNGASNSSEETL
-576 QKEAAME
+576 
-583 RAVSKKPVRE
+583 
-593 KKAPSKEI
+593 KKAKRADM
-601 SDSDGFESS
+601 SDS
-610 ASKSNDSDTGFANPN
+610 KDSDNGFADPD
-625 KNKGEEKQ
+625 KNKDEK

>member
-1 MKICKKIKTAVMA
+1 MKICKRIKATVLS
-14 LCLVIG
+14 LCLIIG
-20 MCAVSTPQTV
+20 MCAASLPQTV
-30 HAEYGDNAYAF
+30 RAEYGDNAYSF
-41 MTQLQS
+41 MKQLQS

-69 AQIVTMGYEYMVQPF
+69 AQIVTMGYEYMAQPF
-84 TKTSS
+84 TMTSA

-101 FSKQGTSDRVIVIG
+101 FSKQGASDRVIVVG

-169 YYVENLS
+169 YYVDNLS

-204 VDGDGNI
+204 VDDSGSI

-217 YQAQSAADLLGLNMS
+217 YQAQSAADLLGLDMS

-247 TASDQMAFANAGIPY
+247 TASDQMPFANVGIPY

-276 NFYETSNSAVVGGT
+276 NFYQTSNSAVNGGT
-290 VMHNAEYD
+290 IMHKAEYD

-309 RAYDHLQAYTKLIDY
+309 RAYEHLQAYAKLLDY
-324 LLENMEEG
+324 LLENMKEG
-332 EYTAGY
+332 EYATGY

-343 NTKATTTDSVYFREK
+343 NTKATTTSSVYLRER
-358 PTQYSQAIELLD
+358 PTQYSPSVTLLD
-370 AGTEVTVTGYHA
+370 ADTEVTVTGYHA
-382 SWCRVEVDGQEGYI
+382 SWCRVEADGQEGYI
-396 KTDYLTMD
+396 KTDYLTMED
-404 ENAENGSE
+404 EIASKEDESSEEESENASEEASKEAESSMSEESSSETAENESE
-412 EAVSEDSSEEASSEN
+412 EAVSESESSESESFKNEASKN
-427 ESEAAS
+427 ETVSEAAS
-433 DVELETGTEEEAPS
+433 
-447 EAVSENESEKATA
+447 SEKETDGAL
-460 KNESSKNEI
+460 SQ
-469 SSADANSSE
+469 SA
-478 NAAASNSGSSS
+478 SS
-489 QSVSGSQSDST
+489 QNASAPEADSQNTVEKIID
-500 DVVTKVMNQL
+500 QL
-510 KSDPSTLRIVLI
+510 KNDPYTLRIVLI
-522 AIIVIIGIWL
+522 AAIIIIGIWL

-540 KKNAQEEDVSDG
+540 KKNAQ
-552 SIATVKKVE
+552 KN
-561 QAEDSFEEEVTKEKA
+561 EDSNGASNSSEETLEKA
-576 QKEAAME
+576 K
-583 RAVSKKPVRE
+583 RADMFDSK
-593 KKAPSKEI
+593 
-601 SDSDGFESS
+601 DSD
-610 ASKSNDSDTGFANPN
+610 NGFADPD
-625 KNKGEEKQ
+625 KNKDEK